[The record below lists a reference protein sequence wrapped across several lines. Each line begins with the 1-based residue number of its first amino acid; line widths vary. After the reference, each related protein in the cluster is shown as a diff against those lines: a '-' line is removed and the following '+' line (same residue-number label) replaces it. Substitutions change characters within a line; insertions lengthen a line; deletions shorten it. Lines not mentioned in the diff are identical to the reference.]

1 MARARSTC
9 AARLLLL
16 ATLLVLLAARVEA
29 SMPITTALQR
39 ARQNLTDLQ
48 RQWIDPDTDPKFYNI
63 SVPMGPYNFGGRLND
78 TMEYKLIFSD
88 EFNSS
93 KRTFEAG
100 FDSKWTAVN
109 IRDTTNMGQHFFL
122 PQAVQVD
129 KGNLIITT
137 SKPKHR
143 YRGTKYVSGSVQT
156 WNKFCYTGGYVEVRA
171 ILPGKWGIP
180 GTWPAIWLM
189 GNLGRAPFPGSLED
203 TWPWS
208 FDVCAPFIEKGQKV
222 KQKINA
228 CGNLTDKHDKGS
240 YPERYGLNP
249 FQGRGASEI
258 DVIEAQIKARD
269 EPAYIST
276 SLQIRPSVYDD
287 LRPGPDQLPGPGQ
300 WYQGLKYGEFTNI
313 NSAYYGEVGLD
324 SISALTQLESN
335 AFKSYH
341 LYRLDWSP
349 GPEGYIRWWM
359 DNNFVFEI
367 PGEALSRWM
376 GGVPPR
382 QIPVEPSYLILST
395 AVSEKFSPPCEGQ
408 ICNSLWPSNFT
419 IDYVRVYQGNP
430 NRYTSVGCNPQA
442 YPTTEW
448 IYSHPVEYGLPWYVS
463 LRVDIGLVQLFAVIN
478 AFLGLFMA
486 FRGTSHPKMVSIYAS
501 SLWLTASFYGALSAS
516 APEDFAWIQTAL
528 ACLCGAVLGGICC
541 LVYPVS
547 LGAMLGLYGG
557 VMASQFVPLLSTR
570 VITAVLVGMGIAL
583 GCAPQVDTKHV
594 VILST
599 SWLGSLA
606 FLLSVS
612 LWVSE
617 GDIAANAWDL
627 AGFVFNGNNDDHVGF
642 CSKHCLAMYVLLFG
656 LSATT
661 TAFGYY
667 RMRGV
672 TLRNNPISER
682 KAKFPPVSASSDAR
696 SWRPDDDDVSATEKN
711 MVNFFSPTKLPH
723 NMQQFSTIF
732 RIAVNVQRC
741 FGFQLDN
748 FRNQTEHIV
757 VLLTNNTR
765 KGGNPYRK
773 LHELVFSNYNK
784 WCSKLKIQPL
794 NWSEQRA
801 PQGGLTS
808 VDEIS
813 VDLCLFFFIW
823 GEASNLRHSPEFLCF
838 LFHKMKE
845 EFPSIRHS
853 EREAGHFLDTV
864 VTPVYGLLR
873 AEMTSKHDHDDRH
886 NYDDFNE
893 FFWTKACLKYDYKY
907 EEVLDTTSPSPALIY
922 QQKKKQREGLGGF
935 SSRGG
940 LNGGAKSS
948 NFFNKRKSIA
958 EGFTESAKSFVEKR
972 TWLLPL
978 RAFNRIFN
986 FHVIS
991 FHFLAVLA
999 FANEQEMGF
1008 HDSCKIISS
1017 TLITPF
1023 LLDILRDGLDIFAV
1037 YHVHQKAF
1045 STARN
1050 VVRVLLHL
1058 VLAVVSTMLYWYAWA
1073 YGGLWWQTYYT
1084 VVVLFHV
1091 PGLINCVM
1099 QVMPGLTNW
1108 TRRTQFA
1115 PIAFIRDIVSPMNRL
1130 YVGDNV
1136 LDPESMSVGYQFFW
1150 ASQLSWKLYFSYKFE
1165 IYPLVVPSFL
1175 LFADHVENNVSMIT
1189 TVFLIFLNWMPFFLV
1204 FCVDITIWNSIWM
1217 AFTGTFVGFSSHIGE
1232 IRNFSRVRSAFSR
1245 AVDAFN
1251 AKVIARNSKTGLQ
1264 IAESTGMSYGSTS
1277 VGHEVLDRV
1286 AGGADPTSRILS
1298 QRRTSVHDDE
1308 TPLLSFSRRK
1318 QTPMERQA
1326 ARRRKWFSFSVAWD
1340 TIIDS
1345 MRADDLISNKEKAL
1359 LHFHRLDGY
1368 QREIYL
1374 PQFQLAGCFEN
1385 FTSSILDIYSSND
1398 GKVSERVLQDKLLEI
1413 LSESPMVEESV
1424 EEIWELANWVL
1435 INVLGPCHTNDV
1447 KYITSVLSSWA
1458 ARGVFRAL
1466 NLEKVAP
1473 CGRAL
1478 AGLVSLLK
1486 SNVGAWKNNAKVIP
1500 VRKDPSDYASYEFPQ
1515 QSSSYRPASSG
1526 LTKSASTTGLSS
1538 LGLEPPRRSRGS
1550 GVARIARMQQQTHKP
1565 SINNGKVSHSIPS
1578 AHIMQ
1583 IRERV
1588 RTFLNLGKEIL
1599 AHVHEQDPVY
1609 AESKGISDRL
1619 TWILTQ
1625 ERGFMWD
1632 DSYTGEQITLTA
1644 FESHTDVV
1652 LSHLHGLLT
1661 LQKIDAEPQSY
1672 DARRRL
1678 LFFVNSL
1685 FMDMPLAPLLE
1696 EMKSWSVM
1704 TPFYAED
1711 VLYSRKDLES
1721 KQDGLDVHT
1730 LLFLQTLYK
1739 RDWENFLER
1748 VKPKKNIW
1756 KDPESA
1762 IELRM
1767 WASLRGQTL
1776 SRTVQGMMYGEAAI
1790 RLLAEIEQVP
1800 QQKLEE
1806 LINTKFTYVV
1816 ACQIYGRQKK
1826 NNDPKA
1832 SDIEFLLHR
1841 FPNLRVAYIDEVR
1854 VNYQKEQSYFSVLIK
1869 GGEEIGSVHEIYR
1882 VRLPGNP
1889 ILGEGKPENQ
1899 NAAIV
1904 FTRGENL
1911 QTIDMNQDGYLE
1923 EGLKMRNLL
1932 EEFDKG
1938 TADRPYTIVG
1948 IPEHIF
1954 TGSVSSLANYM
1965 ALQETSF
1972 VTLSQRTLARPLRMR
1987 LHYGHPDVFNKLFFI
2002 TRGGISKA
2010 SKGINLS
2017 EDIFAGYNNCMRGG
2031 SVAFPEYTK
2040 CGKGRDVGMQQ
2051 IYKFEAKLAQ
2061 GAAEQ
2066 SLSRDVYRIS
2076 QRLDFFKLLSFYYNH
2091 VGFYLSTSIII
2102 WTVYILL
2109 YCNLLRS
2116 LLSLEG
2122 VGGRE
2127 PVLLSHLQLML
2138 GSVAF
2143 LTTAPLLA
2151 TISVERGFK
2160 AAMNEIIVLFV
2171 TGGPLYF
2178 LFHIG
2183 TKWFYFG
2190 QTILA
2195 GGAKY
2200 RATGRGFVTKHSAF
2214 DELYRFYASS
2224 HLYAAAE
2231 IAIGLTLYYMFTIGD
2246 QYFAMTWSLWLV
2258 FASWYWSPFWFNPL
2272 SFEWS
2277 DVMEDFRVWFK
2288 WMRGD
2293 GGNPNQSWEAWFK
2306 EENAYFSTLRPWS
2319 KACVTVKGGLFA
2331 LIAFSISSTG
2341 SEHHSILTESTWLPL
2356 AICCSMAA
2364 VYLSAEAVFFTSS
2377 RAHGENGLVRFLKLL
2392 LVLVLG
2398 SGLVVAF
2405 VYVDGMWQC
2414 LLSMGYLA
2422 AAVGCWALVL
2432 FGSNSRFVGTL
2443 YFVHDAVLGMVTLSL
2458 ILLLAALYVPGKIQT
2473 WLLYNNALSR
2483 GVVIEDILRANS
2495 SNDDRDD
2502 DLSVQ
2507 QMRSIILEQQR
2518 FINVLTASGSETD
2531 IRAAGPGKKED
2542 LMHAMSDNTL
2552 NAVLR
2557 NMSESELSA
2566 LQDSS
2571 SRLQA
2576 IMSEEERKVA
2586 QRKQQQEEQRLA
2598 EAGINP
2604 SLSRTRRAFS
2614 TSDFSAIP
2622 ANASPFNLPTQN
2634 GSTASGNRTSAA
2646 NGPHAAV

>member
-1 MARARSTC
+1 MVLTKCDTTST
-9 AARLLLL
+9 R
-16 ATLLVLLAARVEA
+16 
-29 SMPITTALQR
+29 QR
-39 ARQNLTDLQ
+39 AQYNLTAFQ
-48 RQWIDPDTDPKFYNI
+48 KQWIDPDTELKFYTA
-63 SVPMGPYNFGGRLND
+63 SVPKGAYNFGGNASFNH
-78 TMEYKLIFSD
+78 EYTLIFSD
-88 EFNSS
+88 EFNNS

-100 FDSKWTAVN
+100 FDAKWTAVN
-109 IRDTTNMGQHFFL
+109 VRDTSNMGQHYFL
-122 PQAVQVD
+122 PQAVQID

-143 YRGTKYVSGSVQT
+143 YRGAKYVSGSAQT

-180 GTWPAIWLM
+180 GTWPAIWIM
-189 GNLGRAPFPGSLED
+189 GNIGRAAFLDSQDG
-203 TWPWS
+203 TWPWC
-208 FDVCAPFIEKGQKV
+208 FDVCAPYIEKIEKV

-228 CGNLTDKHDKGS
+228 CGNLTNKHDKNS
-240 YPERYGLNP
+240 YPEMYGLNP
-249 FQGRGASEI
+249 FQGRGATEI
-258 DVIEAQIKARD
+258 DVIEAQIRARD

-276 SLQIRPSVYDD
+276 SLQIRPSLLDD
-287 LRPGPDQLPGPGQ
+287 MRPASENLPGPNQ
-300 WYQGLKYGEFTNI
+300 WYQGLKFGEFTRI
-313 NSAYYGEVGLD
+313 NSDYYGQLGLD

-341 LYRLDWSP
+341 IYRLDWSP

-359 DNNFVFEI
+359 DNSFLFEI
-367 PGEALSRWM
+367 PGSALNKWV

-395 AVSEKFSPPCEGQ
+395 AVSEKFSPPCSGQ

-442 YPTTEW
+442 YPTSEW
-448 IYSHPVEYGLPWYVS
+448 IYHNPVNYGLPWYVP

-478 AFLGLFMA
+478 ACLGLFMA
-486 FRGTSHPKMVSIYAS
+486 FRGSSHPKTMAAYAS
-501 SLWLTASFYGALSAS
+501 SLWLTASSYGALSAI
-516 APEDFAWIQTAL
+516 APHDHVWVQATL
-528 ACLCGAVLGGICC
+528 ACVCGIVLGGLCS
-541 LVYPVS
+541 LVYPIS

-557 VMASQFVPLLSTR
+557 VMVSQFVPLLSSR
-570 VITAVLVGMGIAL
+570 VITAVLVCIGIAL
-583 GCAPQVDTKHV
+583 GSTPQIDTKHI
-594 VILST
+594 VIVST

-617 GDIAANAWDL
+617 GDIAENAWEL
-627 AGFVFNGNNDDHVGF
+627 AGFVFNGETRDHVGF
-642 CSKHCLAMYVLLFG
+642 CTEHCLATYGLLVI
-656 LSATT
+656 LSVIATSY
-661 TAFGYY
+661 GYY
-667 RMRGV
+667 SMRGV
-672 TLRNNPISER
+672 LLRSNTIEAR

-696 SWRPDDDDVSATEKN
+696 SWKLDDDDVSGVEKSV
-711 MVNFFSPTKLPH
+711 VNFFSPSRLPH

-732 RIAVNVQRC
+732 RIAVNVQRS

-748 FRNQTEHIV
+748 LRNQTEHIV
-757 VLLTNNTR
+757 VLLTNATR
-765 KGGNPYRK
+765 NSGNPYRK
-773 LHELVFSNYNK
+773 LHDLVFSNYKK
-784 WCSKLKIQPL
+784 WCSKLTIQPL
-794 NWSEQRA
+794 HWNEQRS

-823 GEASNLRHSPEFLCF
+823 GEASNLRHSPEYLCF

-845 EFPSIRHS
+845 DFPSVRHS
-853 EREAGHFLDTV
+853 ERETGYFLDTV
-864 VTPVYGLLR
+864 VTPVYGLLKS
-873 AEMTSKHDHDDRH
+873 EMVSKYDHEDRH

-893 FFWTKACLKYDYKY
+893 LFWSKGCLNYDYKH
-907 EEVLDTTSPSPALIY
+907 EEVIDITSPSPAAFY
-922 QQKKKQREGLGGF
+922 QQKKQKREGLSGQGGF
-935 SSRGG
+935 SSQAG
-940 LNGGAKSS
+940 LNNRAKSAAY
-948 NFFNKRKSIA
+948 FNKRKSIA
-958 EGFTESAKSFVEKR
+958 EWFTESAKTFVEKR
-972 TWLLPL
+972 SWLIPL
-978 RAFNRIFN
+978 RAFYRIFN

-991 FHFLAVLA
+991 FHFLAALA
-999 FANEQEMGF
+999 FANEQEMSF
-1008 HDSCKIISS
+1008 THSCKIVSS

-1023 LLDILRDGLDIFAV
+1023 FLDLLRDGLDIFAV
-1037 YHVHQKAF
+1037 YHVHQKMCSSALC
-1045 STARN
+1045 

-1058 VLAVVSTMLYWYAWA
+1058 TLVTISSMLYWYAWA
-1073 YGGLWWQTYYT
+1073 YGNSWWQSFYV
-1084 VVVLFHV
+1084 VVVLLHV
-1091 PGLINCVM
+1091 PGLLNCVM

-1108 TRRTQFA
+1108 TRHTKFV
-1115 PIAFIRDIVSPMNRL
+1115 PVAFIRDIVSPINRL
-1130 YVGDNV
+1130 YIGDNV
-1136 LDPESMSVGYQFFW
+1136 LDPESWSVGYQFFW
-1150 ASQLSWKLYFSYKFE
+1150 VSQLSWKMYFSYKFE

-1175 LFADHVENNVSMIT
+1175 LYADHVENKVSMT
-1189 TVFLIFLNWMPFFLV
+1189 ATMVLIFLNWIPFFLV
-1204 FCVDITIWNSIWM
+1204 YCVDITIWNSIWM

-1251 AKVIARNSKTGLQ
+1251 AKVISQISQTGLQ
-1264 IAESTGMSYGSTS
+1264 ILESTGVSYGSTA

-1286 AGGADPTSRILS
+1286 EGSADPTSRILS
-1298 QRRTSVHDDE
+1298 QRRTSAQDDE

-1318 QTPMERQA
+1318 QTPLERQA
-1326 ARRRKWFSFSVAWD
+1326 VRRRKWFSFSVVWD

-1359 LHFHRLDGY
+1359 LQFHRLSGY

-1374 PQFQLAGCFEN
+1374 PQFQLAGCFETFASN
-1385 FTSSILDIYSSND
+1385 VLDIYSSNN
-1398 GKVSERVLQDKLLEI
+1398 GNVSERALQDKLLEI
-1413 LSESPMVEESV
+1413 LSESPMVEEAL
-1424 EEIWELANWVL
+1424 EEIWELTNWVL
-1435 INVLGPCHTNDV
+1435 INVLGPCHANDV
-1447 KYITSVLSSWA
+1447 KYITSVLNSWA

-1466 NLEKVAP
+1466 HLQKVVS
-1473 CGRAL
+1473 CGHAL
-1478 AGLVSLLK
+1478 ASLVSLLK
-1486 SNVGAWKNNAKVIP
+1486 SNIRNWKNNAKVIP
-1500 VRKDPSDYASYEFPQ
+1500 VRKDPSDYVSYEFPQ
-1515 QSSSYRPASSG
+1515 QPSSYRPVSSG

-1565 SINNGKVSHSIPS
+1565 AITNGKPAHSIPS

-1609 AESKGISDRL
+1609 ADSKGISDRL

-1644 FESHTDVV
+1644 FETHADVV

-1661 LQKIDAEPQSY
+1661 LQKIDAEPQSF

-1756 KDPESA
+1756 KNPDTA

-1800 QQKLEE
+1800 QQKLED
-1806 LINTKFTYVV
+1806 LVNIKFTYVV

-1832 SDIEFLLHR
+1832 NDIEFLLHR

-1869 GGEEIGSVHEIYR
+1869 GGEDLGTVHEIYR
-1882 VRLPGNP
+1882 
-1889 ILGEGKPENQ
+1889 
-1899 NAAIV
+1899 
-1904 FTRGENL
+1904 
-1911 QTIDMNQDGYLE
+1911 
-1923 EGLKMRNLL
+1923 
-1932 EEFDKG
+1932 
-1938 TADRPYTIVG
+1938 
-1948 IPEHIF
+1948 
-1954 TGSVSSLANYM
+1954 
-1965 ALQETSF
+1965 
-1972 VTLSQRTLARPLRMR
+1972 
-1987 LHYGHPDVFNKLFFI
+1987 
-2002 TRGGISKA
+2002 
-2010 SKGINLS
+2010 
-2017 EDIFAGYNNCMRGG
+2017 
-2031 SVAFPEYTK
+2031 
-2040 CGKGRDVGMQQ
+2040 

-2102 WTVYILL
+2102 WTVYFLL

-2127 PVLLSHLQLML
+2127 PVLLSTLQVML

-2143 LTTAPLLA
+2143 FTTAPLLA

-2160 AAMNEIIVLFV
+2160 AACNEIIVLLV

-2200 RATGRGFVTKHSAF
+2200 RATGRGFVTKHSSF

-2224 HLYAAAE
+2224 HLYAAVE
-2231 IAIGLTLYYMFTIGD
+2231 IAIGLTVYFIFTIGH

-2258 FASWYWSPFWFNPL
+2258 FLSWYWSPFWFNPL

-2277 DVMEDFRVWFK
+2277 DVMEDFRLWFK

-2306 EENAYFSTLRPWS
+2306 EENAYFLTLRPWA
-2319 KACVTVKGGLFA
+2319 KACVTIKGGLFA
-2331 LIAFSISSTG
+2331 FIALSISST
-2341 SEHHSILTESTWLPL
+2341 SDRYHSILTEATWLPF
-2356 AICCSMAA
+2356 AICCLMAA
-2364 VYLSAEAVFFTSS
+2364 VYLSAEAIFVTSS
-2377 RAHGENGLVRFLKLL
+2377 RSNGENGLVRFLKLIL
-2392 LVLVLG
+2392 MLVLV
-2398 SGLVVAF
+2398 SGLILAF
-2405 VYVDGMWQC
+2405 CYVDGMWQC

-2422 AAVGCWALVL
+2422 AAVGCWALV
-2432 FGSNSRFVGTL
+2432 FIGTNSRFVGTL
-2443 YFVHDAVLGMVTLSL
+2443 YFVHDAVLGLVSL
-2458 ILLLAALYVPGKIQT
+2458 TVIMLLAAFYVPGKIQT

-2483 GVVIEDILRANS
+2483 GVVIEDILRSNS

-2507 QMRSIILEQQR
+2507 QMRSIIVEQQR

-2531 IRAAGPGKKED
+2531 IRGAGSGKKD
-2542 LMHAMSDNTL
+2542 GLMHAMSDNTL

-2576 IMSEEERKVA
+2576 IMSAEERKVA
-2586 QRKQQQEEQRLA
+2586 QQKQQEKEQRLA
-2598 EAGINP
+2598 EAGMNP

-2614 TSDFSAIP
+2614 TNDFSAIP
-2622 ANASPFNLPTQN
+2622 ANAAPFNVPTGQN
-2634 GSTASGNRTSAA
+2634 NSTTSNVGSTTDNEHMKTRT
-2646 NGPHAAV
+2646 

>member
-16 ATLLVLLAARVEA
+16 ATLLALLAARCEA

-48 RQWIDPDTDPKFYNI
+48 RHWIDPDTDPKFYNI
-63 SVPMGPYNFGGRLND
+63 SVPKGPYNFGGRLND

-122 PQAVQVD
+122 PQAVQID

-501 SLWLTASFYGALSAS
+501 SLWLTALFYGALSAS

-893 FFWTKACLKYDYKY
+893 FFWSKACLKFDYKY

-922 QQKKKQREGLGGF
+922 QQKKQREGLGGF

-991 FHFLAVLA
+991 FHVLAVLA
-999 FANEQEMGF
+999 FANEQEMSF
-1008 HDSCKIISS
+1008 HESCKIISS

-2160 AAMNEIIVLFV
+2160 AAMNEILVLFV

-2531 IRAAGPGKKED
+2531 IRAAGPGKKDD

-2634 GSTASGNRTSAA
+2634 GSAASGNRTSAA

>member
-1 MARARSTC
+1 MARHRTQLTPL
-9 AARLLLL
+9 LLLL
-16 ATLLVLLAARVEA
+16 AAAALLSATCEA
-29 SMPITTALQR
+29 LMPITNALDR
-39 ARQNLTDLQ
+39 ARHNFTAFQK
-48 RQWIDPDTDPKFYNI
+48 RWIDPDTDPKFYNI
-63 SVPMGPYNFGGRLND
+63 SVPKGAFDFGGNSSFNN
-78 TMEYKLIFSD
+78 EYKLIFSD
-88 EFNSS
+88 EFNNS

-100 FDSKWTAVN
+100 FDPKWTAID
-109 IRDTTNMGQHFFL
+109 IRDTTNMGQHYFL
-122 PQAVQVD
+122 PQAVQID

-137 SKPKHR
+137 SKPKKR
-143 YRGTKYVSGSVQT
+143 YRGAKYVSGSVQT
-156 WNKFCYTGGYVEVRA
+156 WNKFCYTGGYVEVQA
-171 ILPGKWGIP
+171 VLPGKWGIP
-180 GTWPAIWLM
+180 GTWPAIWIM
-189 GNLGRAPFPGSLED
+189 GNIGRAPFLRSQDG

-208 FDVCAPFIEKGQKV
+208 FDVCAPYVEKVEKV

-228 CGNLTDKHDKGS
+228 CGNLTNKHDKAS
-240 YPERYGLNP
+240 YPEMYGMNP
-249 FQGRGASEI
+249 FQGRGATEI
-258 DVIEAQIKARD
+258 DVIEAQIRARD
-269 EPAYIST
+269 EPAFIST
-276 SLQIRPSVYDD
+276 SLQIRPSLYDD
-287 LRPGPDQLPGPGQ
+287 MRPGSMTLPGPGQ
-300 WYQGLKYGEFTNI
+300 WYQGLKFGDFTRI
-313 NSAYYGEVGLD
+313 NSDYYGEMGLD
-324 SISALTQLESN
+324 SISALTQLQTDS
-335 AFKSYH
+335 FKAYH
-341 LYRLDWSP
+341 TYRLDWSP

-359 DNNFVFEI
+359 DNNFLFEI
-367 PGEALSRWM
+367 PGSALNKWV
-376 GGVPPR
+376 GTVPPR
-382 QIPVEPSYLILST
+382 LIPVEPSYLILST
-395 AVSEKFSPPCEGQ
+395 AVSEKFSPPCDGQ

-419 IDYVRVYQGNP
+419 INYVRVYQGNP
-430 NRYTSVGCNPQA
+430 NRYTSVGCNPEA

-448 IYSHPVEYGLPWYVS
+448 IYAHPVEYGLPWYVS
-463 LRVDIGLVQLFAVIN
+463 LRVDIGLLQLFAVIN
-478 AFLGLFMA
+478 ASVGLFMA
-486 FRGTSHPKMVSIYAS
+486 FRGTSHPKMMSAYAS
-501 SLWLTASFYGALSAS
+501 SLWMTASFYGALSAS
-516 APEDFAWIQTAL
+516 APDDFVWIQTAL
-528 ACLCGAVLGGICC
+528 ACLGGLVLGGLCC

-557 VMASQFVPLLSTR
+557 VMISQFVPLLSAR
-570 VITAVLVGMGIAL
+570 VITAVLVGVGIAL
-583 GCAPQVDTKHV
+583 GCAPQIDTKHV

-606 FLLSVS
+606 FVLSVS

-617 GDIAANAWDL
+617 GDIAENAWGL
-627 AGFVFNGNNDDHVGF
+627 AGFIFNGDNSDHVGF
-642 CSKHCLAMYVLLFG
+642 CSEHCLAMYVLLVV
-656 LSATT
+656 LSAVSTT
-661 TAFGYY
+661 YEY
-667 RMRGV
+667 LRLRGV
-672 TLRNNPISER
+672 TLRNHTISAR

-696 SWRPDDDDVSATEKN
+696 SWRPDDEVSGMEKN
-711 MVNFFSPTKLPH
+711 MVNFFSPVKLPH

-732 RIAVNVQRC
+732 RIAVNVQRS

-773 LHELVFSNYNK
+773 LHDLVFSNYSK
-784 WCSKLKIQPL
+784 WCSKLEIQPL
-794 NWSEQRA
+794 HWSEQRA

-845 EFPSIRHS
+845 EFPSVRHS
-853 EREAGHFLDTV
+853 EREAGYFLDTV
-864 VTPVYGLLR
+864 VTPVYGLLK
-873 AEMTSKHDHDDRH
+873 AEMTSKHDHEDRH

-893 FFWTKACLKYDYKY
+893 FFWTKACLKYDYKH
-907 EEVLDTTSPSPALIY
+907 EEVIDVTSPNPSMIY
-922 QQKKKQREGLGGF
+922 QQKKQQRQGLGGLGGL
-935 SSRGG
+935 SGRGG
-940 LNGGAKSS
+940 LNGGAKNS
-948 NFFNKRKSIA
+948 NFFDKRKSIA
-958 EGFTESAKSFVEKR
+958 EGFTESAKTFVEKR

-991 FHFLAVLA
+991 FQFLAMLA
-999 FANEQEMGF
+999 FTNEQEMNF
-1008 HDSCKIISS
+1008 QDSCRIISS

-1023 LLDILRDGLDIFAV
+1023 LLDILGDGLDIFAV

-1058 VLAVVSTMLYWYAWA
+1058 VIVVVSTMLYWYAWA
-1073 YGGLWWQTYYT
+1073 YGGVWWQSYYIA
-1084 VVVLFHV
+1084 VVLFHV

-1108 TRRTQFA
+1108 TRRTKFV

-1150 ASQLSWKLYFSYKFE
+1150 TSQLAWKLYFSYKFE
-1165 IYPLVVPSFL
+1165 ISPLVIPSFL
-1175 LFADHVENNVSMIT
+1175 LYADHVENNVSVIT
-1189 TVFLIFLNWMPFFLV
+1189 TVCLILVNWIPFFLV

-1232 IRNFSRVRSAFSR
+1232 IRNFSRVRSSFSR

-1264 IAESTGMSYGSTS
+1264 ILESTGMSYGSTAL
-1277 VGHEVLDRV
+1277 GHEVLDRV
-1286 AGGADPTSRILS
+1286 AGGADPTARILS

-1385 FTSSILDIYSSND
+1385 FTSNILDIYSSND

-1413 LSESPMVEESV
+1413 LSESPMVEESL

-1435 INVLGPCHTNDV
+1435 VNVLGPCHANDV
-1447 KYITSVLSSWA
+1447 KYITSVLNSWA

-1466 NLEKVAP
+1466 NLQKVAP

-1486 SNVGAWKNNAKVIP
+1486 SNARGWKNNAKVIP
-1500 VRKDPSDYASYEFPQ
+1500 VRKDPSDYTSFEFPQ
-1515 QSSSYRPASSG
+1515 QSSSYRPAPSG

-1565 SINNGKVSHSIPS
+1565 ALNNGKATHSIPS

-1609 AESKGISDRL
+1609 TESKGISDRL

-1632 DSYTGEQITLTA
+1632 DNYTGEQITLTA

-1756 KDPESA
+1756 KDPETA

-1806 LINTKFTYVV
+1806 LINTKFT
-1816 ACQIYGRQKK
+1816 
-1826 NNDPKA
+1826 
-1832 SDIEFLLHR
+1832 
-1841 FPNLRVAYIDEVR
+1841 
-1854 VNYQKEQSYFSVLIK
+1854 
-1869 GGEEIGSVHEIYR
+1869 
-1882 VRLPGNP
+1882 
-1889 ILGEGKPENQ
+1889 
-1899 NAAIV
+1899 
-1904 FTRGENL
+1904 
-1911 QTIDMNQDGYLE
+1911 
-1923 EGLKMRNLL
+1923 
-1932 EEFDKG
+1932 
-1938 TADRPYTIVG
+1938 
-1948 IPEHIF
+1948 
-1954 TGSVSSLANYM
+1954 
-1965 ALQETSF
+1965 
-1972 VTLSQRTLARPLRMR
+1972 
-1987 LHYGHPDVFNKLFFI
+1987 
-2002 TRGGISKA
+2002 
-2010 SKGINLS
+2010 
-2017 EDIFAGYNNCMRGG
+2017 
-2031 SVAFPEYTK
+2031 
-2040 CGKGRDVGMQQ
+2040 
-2051 IYKFEAKLAQ
+2051 
-2061 GAAEQ
+2061 
-2066 SLSRDVYRIS
+2066 

-2091 VGFYLSTSIII
+2091 VGFYMSTCIII

-2109 YCNLLRS
+2109 YCNLLRA

-2127 PVLLSHLQLML
+2127 PVLLSKLQLML

-2143 LTTAPLLA
+2143 FTTAPLLA

-2160 AAMNEIIVLFV
+2160 AALSEILVLFV

-2200 RATGRGFVTKHSAF
+2200 RATGRGFVTKHSSF

-2224 HLYAAAE
+2224 HLYAAVE
-2231 IAIGLTLYYMFTIGD
+2231 IAIGLISYYKFTVGY
-2246 QYFAMTWSLWLV
+2246 QYFFMTWSLWLV
-2258 FASWYWSPFWFNPL
+2258 FISWYWSPFWFNPL

-2277 DVMEDFRVWFK
+2277 DVMEDFRLWFK

-2293 GGNPNQSWEAWFK
+2293 GGNPDQSWEAWFK

-2319 KACVTVKGGLFA
+2319 KACVSLKGGLFA
-2331 LIAFSISSTG
+2331 LIAISISST
-2341 SEHHSILTESTWLPL
+2341 SDDYHSILTESTWLPL
-2356 AICCSMAA
+2356 VICCSMAA
-2364 VYLSAEAVFFTSS
+2364 VYLSAEAVFFSSS
-2377 RAHGENGLVRFLKLL
+2377 RSYGENGLVRFLKLL

-2398 SGLVVAF
+2398 AGLILAF
-2405 VYVDGMWQC
+2405 VFVDGMWQC

-2432 FGSNSRFVGTL
+2432 LGSNSRFVGTL
-2443 YFVHDAVLGMVTLSL
+2443 YFVHDAVLGLVSLSL

-2507 QMRSIILEQQR
+2507 QMRSIIVEQQR
-2518 FINVLTASGSETD
+2518 FINVLTASGSDTD
-2531 IRAAGPGKKED
+2531 MRATKPGKKED

-2576 IMSEEERKVA
+2576 IMSEEERKVV
-2586 QRKQQQEEQRLA
+2586 QRKQQQEEQKLA
-2598 EAGINP
+2598 EAGMNP

-2614 TSDFSAIP
+2614 TNDFSAISS
-2622 ANASPFNLPTQN
+2622 NASPFNLPTQN
-2634 GSTASGNRTSAA
+2634 TPAAPSNGTAA
-2646 NGPHAAV
+2646 NGPHAPV

>member
-1 MARARSTC
+1 MAHAWTQQS
-9 AARLLLL
+9 LLLGVLLL
-16 ATLLVLLAARVEA
+16 APTCTAF
-29 SMPITTALQR
+29 MPISNALQR
-39 ARQNLTDLQ
+39 ARWNLTASQ
-48 RQWIDPDTDPKFYNI
+48 TQWIDPDTDPQFYNI
-63 SVPMGPYNFGGRLND
+63 SVPNGPYNFGGNASFNS
-78 TMEYKLIFSD
+78 EYTLIFSD

-93 KRTFEAG
+93 KRTFDAG

-109 IRDTTNMGQHFFL
+109 IRDTTNMGQHYFL

-137 SKPKHR
+137 SKPKKR

-180 GTWPAIWLM
+180 GTWPAIWIM
-189 GNLGRAPFPGSLED
+189 GNIGRAPFLGSQD
-203 TWPWS
+203 GTWPWS
-208 FDVCAPFIEKGQKV
+208 FDVCAPYVEKAEKV

-228 CGNLTDKHDKGS
+228 CGNITNKHDKES
-240 YPERYGLNP
+240 YPENYGLNP
-249 FQGRGASEI
+249 FQGRGATEI
-258 DVIEAQIKARD
+258 DVIEAQIRARD
-269 EPAYIST
+269 EPAFIST
-276 SLQIRPSVYDD
+276 SLQIRPSLYDD
-287 LRPGPDQLPGPGQ
+287 MRPASESLPRPGQ
-300 WYQGLKYGEFTNI
+300 WYQGLKFGEFTRI
-313 NSAYYGEVGLD
+313 NSDYYGEMGLD
-324 SISALTQLESN
+324 SISALTGLESN

-359 DNNFVFEI
+359 DNAFLFEI
-367 PGEALSRWM
+367 PGSALNRWV
-376 GGVPPR
+376 GAVPPR
-382 QIPVEPSYLILST
+382 LIPVEPSYLILST

-430 NRYTSVGCNPQA
+430 NRYTSIGCNPEA
-442 YPTTEW
+442 YPTSEW
-448 IYSHPVEYGLPWYVS
+448 IYTHPVEYGLPWYVS
-463 LRVDIGLVQLFAVIN
+463 FRIDIGLLQLFAVVN
-478 AFLGLFMA
+478 AIVGLFMA
-486 FRGTSHPKMVSIYAS
+486 FRGTYHPKMMSAYAS
-501 SLWLTASFYGALSAS
+501 TLWLSAS
-516 APEDFAWIQTAL
+516 IYGVLTLSAPSDLAWVQTAL
-528 ACLCGAVLGGICC
+528 ACLCGVVLGGLSC
-541 LVYPVS
+541 LLYPIS

-557 VMASQFVPLLSTR
+557 VMISQFVPLLSTR
-570 VITAVLVGMGIAL
+570 VITAVLVCVGIAMGSTPL
-583 GCAPQVDTKHV
+583 LDIKHV

-606 FLLSVS
+606 FLMSVS
-612 LWVSE
+612 LWASK
-617 GDIAANAWDL
+617 GDIAENAWTL
-627 AGFVFNGNNDDHVGF
+627 AGFIFSGSTMDDVGF
-642 CSKHCLAMYVLLFG
+642 CSEHCLTMYLVLLI
-656 LSATT
+656 LSLVSTT
-661 TAFGYY
+661 YGYSH
-667 RMRGV
+667 MRGV
-672 TLRNNPISER
+672 TLHNDMITAR
-682 KAKFPPVSASSDAR
+682 KAKFSPVSASSDAR
-696 SWRPDDDDVSATEKN
+696 SWKSHDEDGSGLDKN
-711 MVNFFSPTKLPH
+711 RINFFSPSKLPD

-732 RIAVNVQRC
+732 RIAVNVQRS

-757 VLLTNNTR
+757 VLLANNTR
-765 KGGNPYRK
+765 NGGNSYRK
-773 LHELVFSNYNK
+773 LHDLIFSNYSN
-784 WCSKLKIQPL
+784 WCSKLGIKPL
-794 NWSEQRA
+794 HWSEKRT

-845 EFPSIRHS
+845 EFPSARHT

-864 VTPVYGLLR
+864 VTPVYGVLEG
-873 AEMTSKHDHDDRH
+873 EMTSQHDHEDRH

-893 FFWTKACLKYDYKY
+893 FFWTKSCLNYDYKH
-907 EEVLDTTSPSPALIY
+907 EEVIDLSSPSPALIY
-922 QQKKKQREGLGGF
+922 KQRKNEGKQVLGSNGNR
-935 SSRGG
+935 SGPSG
-940 LNGGAKSS
+940 LSTGSQLL
-948 NFFNKRKSIA
+948 NKNKSIA
-958 EGFTESAKSFVEKR
+958 EGFTDSAKTFVEKR

-999 FANEQEMGF
+999 FANTQEMVF
-1008 HDSCKIISS
+1008 PDSCKIISS

-1023 LLDILRDGLDIFAV
+1023 VLEILRDGLDIFAV
-1037 YHVHQKAF
+1037 YDVHQKVF
-1045 STARN
+1045 STTRTAM
-1050 VVRVLLHL
+1050 RVLLHL
-1058 VLAVVSTMLYWYAWA
+1058 FLAVVTSMLYWRAWTF
-1073 YGGLWWQTYYT
+1073 GGLWWQSYYSIA
-1084 VVVLFHV
+1084 VLVNV
-1091 PGLINCVM
+1091 PGLVNCIM
-1099 QVMPGLTNW
+1099 QVMPGFTNW
-1108 TRRTQFA
+1108 TRRTKFFPVA
-1115 PIAFIRDIVSPMNRL
+1115 LIRDIVSPMNRL

-1136 LDPESMSVGYQFFW
+1136 LDPESKSVGYQLFW
-1150 ASQLSWKLYFSYKFE
+1150 TSLLAWKLYFSYKFE

-1175 LFADHVENNVSMIT
+1175 LYADHLENNVSMIT

-1217 AFTGTFVGFSSHIGE
+1217 AVTGTFVGFSSRIGE

-1251 AKVIARNSKTGLQ
+1251 TKIIARSSKTGLQ
-1264 IAESTGMSYGSTS
+1264 IAESSSISYGST

-1286 AGGADPTSRILS
+1286 PGGADATSQLLS
-1298 QRRTSVHDDE
+1298 QRRTSIHDDE

-1326 ARRRKWFSFSVAWD
+1326 ARRRKWHSFSVAWD
-1340 TIIDS
+1340 TVIDS
-1345 MRADDLISNKEKAL
+1345 MRADDLISNKEKDL

-1368 QREIYL
+1368 HREIYL
-1374 PQFQLAGCFEN
+1374 PQFQLAGSFEK
-1385 FTSSILDIYSSND
+1385 FTSNILDIYSSND

-1413 LSESPMVEESV
+1413 LSDNPMIEESL

-1435 INVLGPCHTNDV
+1435 VNVLGPCHANDV
-1447 KYITSVLSSWA
+1447 KHITSVLNSWA
-1458 ARGVFRAL
+1458 VRGVFRAL
-1466 NLEKVAP
+1466 NLQKIAN

-1478 AGLVSLLK
+1478 ASLVHLLK
-1486 SNVGAWKNNAKVIP
+1486 SNIRVWKSNAKVVP
-1500 VRKDPSDYASYEFPQ
+1500 VRKDPSDYASFEFPQ
-1515 QSSSYRPASSG
+1515 RSSSYRPPPSG
-1526 LTKSASTTGLSS
+1526 LIKSASTTGLSS
-1538 LGLEPPRRSRGS
+1538 LGIEPPRRSRGS

-1565 SINNGKVSHSIPS
+1565 AGKAIHSIPS
-1578 AHIMQ
+1578 ANIMQ

-1588 RTFLNLGKEIL
+1588 RAFLNLVKEIL
-1599 AHVHEQDPVY
+1599 AHVYEQDPVH
-1609 AESKGISDRL
+1609 AESKEISDRL

-1632 DSYTGEQITLTA
+1632 DSYTSEQITLTA
-1644 FESHTDVV
+1644 FERHTDVV

-1685 FMDMPLAPLLE
+1685 FMDMPLSPLLE

-1711 VLYSRKDLES
+1711 VVYSRKDLES

-1756 KDPESA
+1756 KDPETA

-1800 QQKLEE
+1800 QQKVEE

-1841 FPNLRVAYIDEVR
+1841 FPNLRVTYIDEVR

-1869 GGEEIGSVHEIYR
+1869 GGEELGTVHEIYR

-1899 NAAIV
+1899 NAAVV

-2031 SVAFPEYTK
+2031 SVVFPEYTK

-2091 VGFYLSTSIII
+2091 VGFYLSMSVII
-2102 WTVYILL
+2102 WTVFILL
-2109 YCNLLRS
+2109 YCNLLRA

-2122 VGGRE
+2122 GGGRD
-2127 PVLLSHLQLML
+2127 PVMLSKLQLML

-2143 LTTAPLLA
+2143 FTTAPLLA

-2160 AAMNEIIVLFV
+2160 SALNEIIVLFV
-2171 TGGPLYF
+2171 TGGPLFF

-2190 QTILA
+2190 QTIFA

-2200 RATGRGFVTKHSAF
+2200 RATGRGFVTKHSSF

-2224 HLYAAAE
+2224 HLYAAVE
-2231 IAIGLTLYYMFTIGD
+2231 IAFGLTLYYKFTIGF
-2246 QYFAMTWSLWLV
+2246 QFFELTWSLWLV
-2258 FASWYWSPFWFNPL
+2258 FISWYWSPFWFNPL
-2272 SFEWS
+2272 AFEWS
-2277 DVMEDFRVWFK
+2277 DVVEDFRLWFK

-2293 GGNPNQSWEAWFK
+2293 GGNPEQSWAAWFK

-2319 KACVTVKGGLFA
+2319 KACITMKGGLYAFIA
-2331 LIAFSISSTG
+2331 LSISST
-2341 SEHHSILTESTWLPL
+2341 SDEYHSILTESTWLPL
-2356 AICCSMAA
+2356 VICCSLAA
-2364 VYLSAEAVFFTSS
+2364 VYLSAESVFFTSS
-2377 RAHGENGLVRFLKLL
+2377 RHGENGLVRFLKLL
-2392 LVLVLG
+2392 LALML
-2398 SGLVVAF
+2398 SSCLIIAF
-2405 VYVDGMWQC
+2405 VYVDGMWQT

-2422 AAVGCWALVL
+2422 AAVGCWALLVL
-2432 FGSNSRFVGTL
+2432 GSNSPFVGTL
-2443 YFVHDAVLGMVTLSL
+2443 YFVHDAVLGLVSLSL
-2458 ILLLAALYVPGKIQT
+2458 VLLLAALYVPGKIQT

-2507 QMRSIILEQQR
+2507 QMRSIIIEQQR
-2518 FINVLTASGSETD
+2518 FISALTASSSETD
-2531 IRAAGPGKKED
+2531 ITAADVGKDGD
-2542 LMHAMSDNTL
+2542 LMHAMSDNAL
-2552 NAVLR
+2552 SAVLR

-2566 LQDSS
+2566 LQNSS

-2586 QRKQQQEEQRLA
+2586 QRLKQQEEQRLA
-2598 EAGINP
+2598 GAS
-2604 SLSRTRRAFS
+2604 SLSHTRRAFS
-2614 TSDFSAIP
+2614 TNDFSSIASN
-2622 ANASPFNLPTQN
+2622 ANPTQDATRN
-2634 GSTASGNRTSAA
+2634 GTSTN
-2646 NGPHAAV
+2646 

>member
-1 MARARSTC
+1 MSI
-9 AARLLLL
+9 LLLL
-16 ATLLVLLAARVEA
+16 LMALSSCKAFK
-29 SMPITTALQR
+29 PISDALER
-39 ARQNLTDLQ
+39 ARQNLTAFQ
-48 RQWIDPDTDPKFYNI
+48 KKWIDPDTEAKFYTA
-63 SVPMGPYNFGGRLND
+63 SVPTGTYNFGGDPALNNNY
-78 TMEYKLIFSD
+78 TLIFSD
-88 EFNSS
+88 EFNNS

-109 IRDTTNMGQHFFL
+109 VRDTSNMGQHYFL
-122 PQAVQVD
+122 PQAVQID

-143 YRGTKYVSGSVQT
+143 YRGTKYVSGSAQT
-156 WNKFCYTGGYVEVRA
+156 WNKFCYTGGYIEVRA
-171 ILPGKWGIP
+171 ILPGKWGVP
-180 GTWPAIWLM
+180 GTWPAIWIM
-189 GNLGRAPFPGSLED
+189 GNIGRAAFLGSQDD

-208 FDVCAPFIEKGQKV
+208 FDVCAPYIEKIEKV

-228 CGNLTDKHDKGS
+228 CGNLTNKHDKNS

-249 FQGRGASEI
+249 FQGRGATEI
-258 DVIEAQIKARD
+258 DVIEAQIRAKD
-269 EPAYIST
+269 EPAFIST
-276 SLQIRPSVYDD
+276 SLQIRPSLLDD
-287 LRPGPDQLPGPGQ
+287 MRPGSMNLPGPNQ
-300 WYQGLKYGEFTNI
+300 WYQGLKFGEFTRI
-313 NSAYYGEVGLD
+313 NSDYYGEMGLD

-335 AFKSYH
+335 AFNSYH
-341 LYRLDWSP
+341 MYRLDWSP
-349 GPEGYIRWWM
+349 GPDGYIRWWM
-359 DNNFVFEI
+359 DNSFLFEI
-367 PGEALSRWM
+367 PGSALNKWVED
-376 GGVPPR
+376 VPPR
-382 QIPVEPSYLILST
+382 QIPVEPSYIILST
-395 AVSEKFSPPCEGQ
+395 AVSEKFSPPCSGQ
-408 ICNSLWPSNFT
+408 ICDSLWPSNFT

-448 IYSHPVEYGLPWYVS
+448 IYNNPVNYGLPWYVS
-463 LRVDIGLVQLFAVIN
+463 LRVDIGLLQLFAVIN

-486 FRGTSHPKMVSIYAS
+486 FRGSSHPKMMSAYAS
-501 SLWLTASFYGALSAS
+501 SLWLTASFYGALSTS
-516 APEDFAWIQTAL
+516 TPNDILWVQTAV
-528 ACLCGAVLGGICC
+528 ACLCGLVLGSLCC
-541 LVYPVS
+541 LVYPIS

-557 VMASQFVPLLSTR
+557 VMISQFVPLLSSR
-570 VITAVLVGMGIAL
+570 VITAVLVCIGIAL
-583 GCAPQVDTKHV
+583 GISPRIDTKHIV
-594 VILST
+594 VLST

-606 FLLSVS
+606 FVLSVS

-617 GDIAANAWDL
+617 GDIAENAWGL
-627 AGFVFNGNNDDHVGF
+627 AGFVFNGEKRDHVGF
-642 CSKHCLAMYVLLFG
+642 CTEHCLTMYGLLLI
-656 LSATT
+656 LSAVA
-661 TAFGYY
+661 TAYAYY
-667 RMRGV
+667 CMRGV
-672 TLRNNPISER
+672 LLRNNTIKAR

-696 SWRPDDDDVSATEKN
+696 SWRPNGDDVSGVEKN
-711 MVNFFSPTKLPH
+711 VVNFFSPSKLPR

-732 RIAVNVQRC
+732 RIAVNVQRS

-765 KGGNPYRK
+765 NSGNPYRK
-773 LHELVFSNYNK
+773 LHGFVFSNYDK
-784 WCSKLKIQPL
+784 WCSKLMIQPL
-794 NWSEQRA
+794 HWNEQRS

-823 GEASNLRHSPEFLCF
+823 GEASNLRHSPEYLCF

-845 EFPSIRHS
+845 EFPSVRHS

-864 VTPVYGLLR
+864 VTPVYGLLKS
-873 AEMTSKHDHDDRH
+873 EMTSNYDHEDRH

-893 FFWTKACLKYDYKY
+893 LFWSKECLKYDYKH
-907 EEVLDTTSPSPALIY
+907 EEVIDMTSPSPARIFQ
-922 QQKKKQREGLGGF
+922 QQKQKREGLSGF
-935 SSRGG
+935 SGQQG
-940 LNGGAKSS
+940 LNNRAKSTTYL
-948 NFFNKRKSIA
+948 NKRKSIA
-958 EGFTESAKSFVEKR
+958 EGFTESAKTFVEKR
-972 TWLLPL
+972 TWLIPL

-991 FHFLAVLA
+991 FHFLVVLA
-999 FANEQEMGF
+999 FANEQEMSF
-1008 HDSCKIISS
+1008 TDACKIVSS

-1023 LLDILRDGLDIFAV
+1023 MLDLLRDGLDIFAV
-1037 YHVHQKAF
+1037 YHVHQNTF
-1045 STARN
+1045 SSALS
-1050 VVRVLLHL
+1050 VVKLLLHL
-1058 VLAVVSTMLYWYAWA
+1058 ALVVVSSMLYWYAWV
-1073 YGGLWWQTYYT
+1073 YGGPWWQSYYV
-1084 VVVLFHV
+1084 VVVLLHA
-1091 PGLINCVM
+1091 PGLLNCIM

-1108 TRRTQFA
+1108 TRHTKFV
-1115 PIAFIRDIVSPMNRL
+1115 PVAFIRDIVSPMDRL

-1136 LDPESMSVGYQFFW
+1136 LDPASMSVGYQLFW
-1150 ASQLSWKLYFSYKFE
+1150 VSLLSWKLYFSYKFE

-1175 LFADHVENNVSMIT
+1175 LYADHMENKVSMIT
-1189 TVFLIFLNWMPFFLV
+1189 TMVLIFINWIPFFLV

-1217 AFTGTFVGFSSHIGE
+1217 AFAGTFVGFSSHIGE

-1251 AKVIARNSKTGLQ
+1251 AKVISCNSQTGLQ
-1264 IAESTGMSYGSTS
+1264 ISESTAMSYGSTA

-1286 AGGADPTSRILS
+1286 AGGADPTSQILS
-1298 QRRTSVHDDE
+1298 QRRTSPHDDE

-1318 QTPMERQA
+1318 QTTLERQA
-1326 ARRRKWFSFSVAWD
+1326 ARRRKWFSFSVVWD

-1374 PQFQLAGCFEN
+1374 PQFQLAGCFET
-1385 FTSSILDIYSSND
+1385 FTSTILDVYSSND
-1398 GKVSERVLQDKLLEI
+1398 SNVSERVLQDKLLEI
-1413 LSESPMVEESV
+1413 LSECPMVEESL
-1424 EEIWELANWVL
+1424 EEIWELTNWVL
-1435 INVLGPCHTNDV
+1435 INLLGPCHANDV
-1447 KYITSVLSSWA
+1447 KYITSVLNSWA
-1458 ARGVFRAL
+1458 TRGVFRAL
-1466 NLEKVAP
+1466 NLQKVAS

-1486 SNVGAWKNNAKVIP
+1486 SNARTWKNNANVIP
-1500 VRKDPSDYASYEFPQ
+1500 VRKDPSDYLSYEFPQ

-1565 SINNGKVSHSIPS
+1565 AVTNGKPAHSIPS

-1599 AHVHEQDPVY
+1599 AHVNEQDPVY
-1609 AESKGISDRL
+1609 ADSKGISDRL

-1632 DSYTGEQITLTA
+1632 DNYTGEQITLTV
-1644 FESHTDVV
+1644 FETHADVV

-1661 LQKIDAEPQSY
+1661 LQKIDAEPQSF

-1739 RDWENFLER
+1739 RDWANFVER

-1756 KDPESA
+1756 KNPDTA

-1800 QQKLEE
+1800 QQKLED

-1854 VNYQKEQSYFSVLIK
+1854 VNYQKEQSYFSVLIR
-1869 GGEEIGSVHEIYR
+1869 GGDALGSVHEIYR

-1938 TADRPYTIVG
+1938 TDDRPYTIVG

-1987 LHYGHPDVFNKLFFI
+1987 LHYGHPDVFNKLFFM

-2010 SKGINLS
+2010 NKGINLS

-2031 SVAFPEYTK
+2031 CVTFPEYTK

-2091 VGFYLSTSIII
+2091 VGFYLSTSVVI
-2102 WTVYILL
+2102 WTVYFLV

-2127 PVLLSHLQLML
+2127 PVLLSTLQVML

-2143 LTTAPLLA
+2143 FTTAPLLA

-2160 AAMNEIIVLFV
+2160 AALNEIIVLFV
-2171 TGGPLYF
+2171 TGGPIYF

-2200 RATGRGFVTKHSAF
+2200 RATGRGFVTKHSSF

-2224 HLYAAAE
+2224 HLYAAVE
-2231 IAIGLTLYYMFTIGD
+2231 IAVGLTVYFIFTIGH

-2258 FASWYWSPFWFNPL
+2258 FVSWYWSPFWFNPL

-2277 DVMEDFRVWFK
+2277 DVMEDFRLWFK

-2306 EENAYFSTLRPWS
+2306 EENAYFLTLRPWA
-2319 KACVTVKGGLFA
+2319 KACVTMKGGLFA
-2331 LIAFSISSTG
+2331 FIALSISST
-2341 SEHHSILTESTWLPL
+2341 SDEYHSILTQATWLPL
-2356 AICCSMAA
+2356 AICCLMAA
-2364 VYLSAEAVFFTSS
+2364 VYLSAEAIFVTSS
-2377 RAHGENGLVRFLKLL
+2377 RSNGESGLVRFLKLVL
-2392 LVLVLG
+2392 MLVLVSSLI
-2398 SGLVVAF
+2398 VAF

-2422 AAVGCWALVL
+2422 AAVGCWALL
-2432 FGSNSRFVGTL
+2432 FVGTNSRFVGSL
-2443 YFVHDAVLGMVTLSL
+2443 YFVHDAVLGLVSLTLVM
-2458 ILLLAALYVPGKIQT
+2458 LLAAFYVPGKIQT

-2483 GVVIEDILRANS
+2483 GVVIEDILRSSS

-2507 QMRSIILEQQR
+2507 QMRSIIIEQQR
-2518 FINVLTASGSETD
+2518 FINVLTTSGSDPD
-2531 IRAAGPGKKED
+2531 IRGAGPGKKGD
-2542 LMHAMSDNTL
+2542 LTHTMSDNTL

-2576 IMSEEERKVA
+2576 IMSAEERKA
-2586 QRKQQQEEQRLA
+2586 AARKQQEEEQRRA
-2598 EAGINP
+2598 HGGMNP
-2604 SLSRTRRAFS
+2604 SLSLTRRAYS
-2614 TSDFSAIP
+2614 TNDFSAIP
-2622 ANASPFNLPTQN
+2622 GNASPFNLVTQDN
-2634 GSTASGNRTSAA
+2634 STAP
-2646 NGPHAAV
+2646 NGGPPIDNGHVKTRK

>member
-1 MARARSTC
+1 MGRRTC
-9 AARLLLL
+9 ALLLL
-16 ATLLVLLAARVEA
+16 ALTALLLPAGGEA
-29 SMPITTALQR
+29 FLPITRHNLTALQKR
-39 ARQNLTDLQ
+39 
-48 RQWIDPDTDPKFYNI
+48 WIDPDTDPKFYNL
-63 SVPMGPYNFGGRLND
+63 SVPAGPQNFPDYGGNASE
-78 TMEYKLIFSD
+78 MNEYTLIFSD

-93 KRTFEAG
+93 KRSFEAG
-100 FDSKWTAVN
+100 FDSKWTALD
-109 IRDTTNMGQHFFL
+109 IRDTTNMGQHYFL
-122 PQAVQVD
+122 PQAVQID
-129 KGNLIITT
+129 KGNLVITT
-137 SKPKHR
+137 SKPKKR

-156 WNKFCYTGGYVEVRA
+156 WNKFCYTGGYIEVKA

-180 GTWPAIWLM
+180 GTWPAIWIM
-189 GNLGRAPFPGSLED
+189 GNIGRAPFLGSQD
-203 TWPWS
+203 GTWPWS
-208 FDVCAPFIEKGQKV
+208 FDVCAPFVEKTEKV
-222 KQKINA
+222 KQKISA
-228 CGNLTDKHDKGS
+228 CGNLTNKHDKSS
-240 YPERYGLNP
+240 YPEMYGLNP
-249 FQGRGASEI
+249 FQGRGATEI
-258 DVIEAQIKARD
+258 DVIEAQIRARD
-269 EPAYIST
+269 EPAFIST
-276 SLQIRPSVYDD
+276 SLQIRPSLSEDM
-287 LRPGPDQLPGPGQ
+287 RPGSETLPAPGQ
-300 WYQGLKYGEFTNI
+300 WYQGLKFGEFTRI
-313 NSAYYGEVGLD
+313 NSDYYGEVGLD
-324 SISALTQLESN
+324 SISALTQLETN
-335 AFKSYH
+335 AFRDFH

-349 GPEGYIRWWM
+349 GPEGYIRWWL
-359 DNNFVFEI
+359 DSAFLFEI
-367 PGEALSRWM
+367 PGSALSKWV
-376 GGVPPR
+376 GDVPPR
-382 QIPVEPSYLILST
+382 QLPVEPSYIILST
-395 AVSEKFSPPCEGQ
+395 AVSEKFSPPCDGQ
-408 ICNSLWPSNFT
+408 ICDSIWPSNFT
-419 IDYVRVYQGNP
+419 IDYVRVYQGKP
-430 NRYTSVGCNPQA
+430 NRYTSVGCNPEA
-442 YPTTEW
+442 YPTNEW
-448 IYSHPVEYGLPWYVS
+448 IYSHPVDYGLPWYGS
-463 LRVDIGLVQLFAVIN
+463 LRVDTILLQLFTVIN
-478 AFLGLFMA
+478 ALVGFFMA
-486 FRGTSHPKMVSIYAS
+486 FRGTSHPKTMSAYAS
-501 SLWLTASFYGALSAS
+501 SLWLTALFYGAISAS
-516 APEDFAWIQTAL
+516 APEEFAWIQTAV
-528 ACLCGAVLGGICC
+528 ACLCGFVVGGICC
-541 LVYPVS
+541 LVYPIS

-557 VMASQFVPLLSTR
+557 VMISQFVPLLSTR
-570 VITAVLVGMGIAL
+570 VITAVFVGVGIAL
-583 GCAPQVDTKHV
+583 GCAPQIDTKHI

-606 FLLSVS
+606 FLLSIS

-617 GDIAANAWDL
+617 GDIADNAWNL
-627 AGFVFNGNNDDHVGF
+627 AGFILNGDSHDHVGF
-642 CSKHCLAMYVLLFG
+642 CSEHCLAMYALLLV
-656 LSATT
+656 LSAVSTIY
-661 TAFGYY
+661 GYY
-667 RMRGV
+667 YLRGV
-672 TLRNNPISER
+672 TLRHNAISAR
-682 KAKFPPVSASSDAR
+682 KAKFPQVSASSDAR
-696 SWRPDDDDVSATEKN
+696 SWRPDEEVSGAEKN
-711 MVNFFSPTKLPH
+711 MTNFFSPNKLPH

-732 RIAVNVQRC
+732 RIAVNVQRS

-765 KGGNPYRK
+765 KNGNPYRK
-773 LHELVFSNYNK
+773 LHDLVFSNYNK
-784 WCSKLKIQPL
+784 WCSKLRIQPL
-794 NWSEQRA
+794 QWSEQRA

-823 GEASNLRHSPEFLCF
+823 GETSNLRHSPEFLCY

-845 EFPSIRHS
+845 EFPSVRHS
-853 EREAGHFLDTV
+853 EREAGYFLDTV
-864 VTPVYGLLR
+864 VTPVYGLLK
-873 AEMTSKHDHDDRH
+873 AEMMSKHDHEDRH

-893 FFWTKACLKYDYKY
+893 FFWTKACLKYDYKH
-907 EEVLDTTSPSPALIY
+907 EEVLDMTSPSPAMIY
-922 QQKKKQREGLGGF
+922 QQKKMQREGLGGL
-935 SSRGG
+935 STRGG
-940 LNGGAKSS
+940 LNGGSKSG
-948 NFFNKRKSIA
+948 NFFQKRKSIA
-958 EGFTESAKSFVEKR
+958 EGFTESAKTFVEKR

-991 FHFLAVLA
+991 FHLLAVLA
-999 FANEQEMGF
+999 FANEQEMNF
-1008 HDSCKIISS
+1008 DDLCKITSS

-1037 YHVHQKAF
+1037 YHVHQRAF
-1045 STARN
+1045 STVRN
-1050 VVRVLLHL
+1050 VLRVLLHL
-1058 VLAVVSTMLYWYAWA
+1058 ALVVTSSMLYWYAWA
-1073 YGGLWWQTYYT
+1073 YGGLWWQTYYVVT
-1084 VVVLFHV
+1084 VIFHV
-1091 PGLINCVM
+1091 PGLINSVM

-1108 TRRTQFA
+1108 TRRTTFV

-1136 LDPESMSVGYQFFW
+1136 LDPESKSVGYQFFW
-1150 ASQLSWKLYFSYKFE
+1150 ASQLLWKLYFSYKFE
-1165 IYPLVVPSFL
+1165 ISPLVVPSFL
-1175 LFADHVENNVSMIT
+1175 LYADHVENNVSMIT
-1189 TVFLIFLNWMPFFLV
+1189 TMFLIFLNWMPFFLV

-1217 AFTGTFVGFSSHIGE
+1217 AFTGTFVGFSAHIGE

-1264 IAESTGMSYGSTS
+1264 IAESTGMSYGTTA

-1326 ARRRKWFSFSVAWD
+1326 ARRRKWFSFSIAWD

-1345 MRADDLISNKEKAL
+1345 MRADDLISNREKAL

-1424 EEIWELANWVL
+1424 EEIWELANWMLV
-1435 INVLGPCHTNDV
+1435 NVLGPCHSNDV
-1447 KYITSVLSSWA
+1447 KYITSVLNSWA

-1466 NLEKVAP
+1466 NLQKVAP

-1478 AGLVSLLK
+1478 ASLVLLLK
-1486 SNVGAWKNNAKVIP
+1486 SNARAWKNGAKVIP

-1515 QSSSYRPASSG
+1515 QSSSYRPAPSG

-1565 SINNGKVSHSIPS
+1565 AVNNGKATHSIPS

-1588 RTFLNLGKEIL
+1588 RTFLNLVKEML

-1609 AESKGISDRL
+1609 TESKGISDRL

-1632 DSYTGEQITLTA
+1632 DNYTGEQITLTS

-1678 LFFVNSL
+1678 LFFVNSM

-1756 KDPESA
+1756 KDPETA

-1869 GGEEIGSVHEIYR
+1869 GGEELGSVHEIYR

-1899 NAAIV
+1899 NSAIV

-1938 TADRPYTIVG
+1938 TADRPFTIVG

-2031 SVAFPEYTK
+2031 SVTFPEYTK
-2040 CGKGRDVGMQQ
+2040 
-2051 IYKFEAKLAQ
+2051 
-2061 GAAEQ
+2061 
-2066 SLSRDVYRIS
+2066 
-2076 QRLDFFKLLSFYYNH
+2076 
-2091 VGFYLSTSIII
+2091 
-2102 WTVYILL
+2102 
-2109 YCNLLRS
+2109 
-2116 LLSLEG
+2116 
-2122 VGGRE
+2122 
-2127 PVLLSHLQLML
+2127 LML

-2143 LTTAPLLA
+2143 FTTAPLLA

-2160 AAMNEIIVLFV
+2160 AALNEIVVLFV

-2200 RATGRGFVTKHSAF
+2200 RATGRGFVTKHSSF

-2224 HLYAAAE
+2224 HLYAAVE
-2231 IAIGLTLYYMFTIGD
+2231 IAIGLTLYYKFTVGF
-2246 QYFAMTWSLWLV
+2246 QYLSTTWSLWLV
-2258 FASWYWSPFWFNPL
+2258 FVSWYWSPFWFNPL
-2272 SFEWS
+2272 AFEWS
-2277 DVMEDFRVWFK
+2277 DVMEDFRLWFK

-2293 GGNPNQSWEAWFK
+2293 GGNPDQSWEAWFK

-2319 KACVTVKGGLFA
+2319 KACITIKGGLFA
-2331 LIAFSISSTG
+2331 LIALSISST
-2341 SEHHSILTESTWLPL
+2341 SDEYHSILTESTWLPL
-2356 AICCSMAA
+2356 VICCSMAA

-2377 RAHGENGLVRFLKLL
+2377 RSNGENGLVRFLKLI

-2398 SGLVVAF
+2398 AGLILAF
-2405 VYVDGMWQC
+2405 IYVDGMWQC

-2432 FGSNSRFVGTL
+2432 LGSNSRLVGTL
-2443 YFVHDAVLGMVTLSL
+2443 YFVHDAVLGLVSLSL

-2507 QMRSIILEQQR
+2507 QMRSIIMEQQR
-2518 FINVLTASGSETD
+2518 FINVLTASGSD
-2531 IRAAGPGKKED
+2531 ADMRAAGSGKKED

-2557 NMSESELSA
+2557 NMSETELSA

-2586 QRKQQQEEQRLA
+2586 HRKKQQEEQRLV
-2598 EAGINP
+2598 EAGMNP

-2614 TSDFSAIP
+2614 TSDFSAILP
-2622 ANASPFNLPTQN
+2622 NANPFNPPNQN
-2634 GSTASGNRTSAA
+2634 GPSNGAVTNNGHTA
-2646 NGPHAAV
+2646 V

>member
-1 MARARSTC
+1 MARARSPC
-9 AARLLLL
+9 AARPLLLL
-16 ATLLVLLAARVEA
+16 AALLALLAARCEA
-29 SMPITTALQR
+29 LLPITEALQR
-39 ARQNLTDLQ
+39 ARQNLTAFQ
-48 RQWIDPDTDPKFYNI
+48 RQWIDPDTDPKFYNV
-63 SVPMGPYNFGGRLND
+63 SVPNGPHNFGGNLNE
-78 TMEYKLIFSD
+78 TIEYTLIFSD

-109 IRDTTNMGQHFFL
+109 IRDTTNMGQHYFL
-122 PQAVQVD
+122 PQAVQID

-137 SKPKHR
+137 SKPKER

-156 WNKFCYTGGYVEVRA
+156 WNKFCYTGGFVEVKA

-189 GNLGRAPFPGSLED
+189 GNLGRAPFLGSLED

-208 FDVCAPFIEKGQKV
+208 FDVCAPYVEKGEKV

-228 CGNLTDKHDKGS
+228 CGNLTDKHDKDS
-240 YPERYGLNP
+240 YPEKYGMNP

-258 DVIEAQIKARD
+258 DVIEAQIRARD

-276 SLQIRPSVYDD
+276 SLQIRPSVYDNM
-287 LRPGPDQLPGPGQ
+287 RPSPDTLPGPGQ
-300 WYQGLKYGEFTNI
+300 WYQGLKYGEYTNI
-313 NSAYYGEVGLD
+313 NKAYYGDLGLD

-349 GPEGYIRWWM
+349 GPEGYIRWWL
-359 DNNFVFEI
+359 DNNFLFEI
-367 PGEALSRWM
+367 PGEALNRWM

-430 NRYTSVGCNPQA
+430 NRYTSVGCNPEA

-448 IYSHPVEYGLPWYVS
+448 VYAHPVEYGLPWYVS

-478 AFLGLFMA
+478 ALVGLYMA
-486 FRGTSHPKMVSIYAS
+486 FRGTSHPKMVSSYAS
-501 SLWLTASFYGALSAS
+501 SLWLTALFYGALSAS
-516 APEDFAWIQTAL
+516 APEDLVWIQTAL
-528 ACLCGAVLGGICC
+528 ACLCGLVLGGVCC

-557 VMASQFVPLLSTR
+557 VMISQFVPLLSTR
-570 VITAVLVGMGIAL
+570 VITAVLVSVGIAL

-606 FLLSVS
+606 FLMSVS

-642 CSKHCLAMYVLLFG
+642 CSEHCLAMYVLLLV
-656 LSATT
+656 LSAST

-672 TLRNNPISER
+672 TLRNNTISMR

-696 SWRPDDDDVSATEKN
+696 SWRPDDDAVSATDKN

-765 KGGNPYRK
+765 RGGNPYRK

-794 NWSEQRA
+794 NWSEHRA

-873 AEMTSKHDHDDRH
+873 AEMSSKHDHEDRH

-893 FFWTKACLKYDYKY
+893 FFWTKACLKYDYKH

-940 LNGGAKSS
+940 LNGGVKSN

-999 FANEQEMGF
+999 FANEQEMTF
-1008 HDSCKIISS
+1008 QDSCKIISS

-1050 VVRVLLHL
+1050 VMRVCLHL
-1058 VLAVVSTMLYWYAWA
+1058 ALVVVSTMLYWYAWA
-1073 YGGLWWQTYYT
+1073 YGGLWWQSYYT
-1084 VVVLFHV
+1084 IVVLFHV
-1091 PGLINCVM
+1091 PGLINCIM

-1108 TRRTQFA
+1108 TRRTKFA
-1115 PIAFIRDIVSPMNRL
+1115 PIAFIRDIMSPMNRL

-1150 ASQLSWKLYFSYKFE
+1150 TSQLAWKLYFSYKFE
-1165 IYPLVVPSFL
+1165 ISPLVVPSFL

-1189 TVFLIFLNWMPFFLV
+1189 TVFLIFVNWMPFFLV

-1251 AKVIARNSKTGLQ
+1251 AKVVARNSKTGLQ
-1264 IAESTGMSYGSTS
+1264 IAESTGMSYGSTA

-1326 ARRRKWFSFSVAWD
+1326 ARQRKWFSFSVAWD

-1359 LHFHRLDGY
+1359 LQFHRLDGY

-1385 FTSSILDIYSSND
+1385 FTSTILDIYSSND

-1447 KYITSVLSSWA
+1447 KYITSVLNSWA

-1466 NLEKVAP
+1466 NLQKVAP

-1486 SNVGAWKNNAKVIP
+1486 SNVRAWKNNAKVIP
-1500 VRKDPSDYASYEFPQ
+1500 
-1515 QSSSYRPASSG
+1515 
-1526 LTKSASTTGLSS
+1526 
-1538 LGLEPPRRSRGS
+1538 
-1550 GVARIARMQQQTHKP
+1550 QQTHKP
-1565 SINNGKVSHSIPS
+1565 AINNGKITHSIPS

-1583 IRERV
+1583 IRER
-1588 RTFLNLGKEIL
+1588 
-1599 AHVHEQDPVY
+1599 
-1609 AESKGISDRL
+1609 
-1619 TWILTQ
+1619 
-1625 ERGFMWD
+1625 
-1632 DSYTGEQITLTA
+1632 
-1644 FESHTDVV
+1644 
-1652 LSHLHGLLT
+1652 
-1661 LQKIDAEPQSY
+1661 SY

-1869 GGEEIGSVHEIYR
+1869 GGEELGSVHEIYR

-1899 NAAIV
+1899 NSAIV

-2031 SVAFPEYTK
+2031 SVTFPEYTK

-2122 VGGRE
+2122 VGGRD
-2127 PVLLSHLQLML
+2127 PVLLSNLQLML

-2143 LTTAPLLA
+2143 FTTAPLLA

-2160 AAMNEIIVLFV
+2160 AALNEILVLFV

-2200 RATGRGFVTKHSAF
+2200 RATGRGFVTKHSSF

-2224 HLYAAAE
+2224 HLYAAVE
-2231 IAIGLTLYYMFTIGD
+2231 IAIALILYYKFTIGY

-2258 FASWYWSPFWFNPL
+2258 FVSWYWSPFWFNPL

-2277 DVMEDFRVWFK
+2277 DVMEDFRLWFK

-2319 KACVTVKGGLFA
+2319 KACVTIKGGLFA
-2331 LIAFSISSTG
+2331 LIALSISSTG
-2341 SEHHSILTESTWLPL
+2341 DEYHSILTESTWLPL

-2377 RAHGENGLVRFLKLL
+2377 RAYGENGLVRFLKLL

-2398 SGLVVAF
+2398 SGLVLAF

-2432 FGSNSRFVGTL
+2432 LGSNSRFVGSL
-2443 YFVHDAVLGMVTLSL
+2443 YFVHDAVLGLVSLSL

-2507 QMRSIILEQQR
+2507 QMRSIIIEQQR

-2622 ANASPFNLPTQN
+2622 PTANPFNLPTQN
-2634 GSTASGNRTSAA
+2634 GSSASGKSTTNGSAA
-2646 NGPHAAV
+2646 NNGPHAAV

>member
-1 MARARSTC
+1 MALTRRTNSAL
-9 AARLLLL
+9 LLLL
-16 ATLLVLLAARVEA
+16 ALLLPTAEA
-29 SMPITTALQR
+29 FMPISMALQR
-39 ARQNLTDLQ
+39 AKHNLTAFQ
-48 RQWIDPDTDPKFYNI
+48 TKWIDPDTDPKFYTASIPN
-63 SVPMGPYNFGGRLND
+63 GPHNFPDDGGD
-78 TMEYKLIFSD
+78 PDAMYTYDLIFSD

-100 FDSKWTAVN
+100 FDSKWTAIDV
-109 IRDTTNMGQHFFL
+109 RDTSNMGQHYFL

-129 KGNLIITT
+129 KGKLIITT
-137 SKPKHR
+137 SKPKKR

-156 WNKFCYTGGYVEVRA
+156 WNKFCYTGGFVEVRA
-171 ILPGKWGIP
+171 MLPGKWGVP
-180 GTWPAIWLM
+180 GTWPAIWIM
-189 GNLGRAPFPGSLED
+189 GNLGRAAFLGSQD
-203 TWPWS
+203 GTWPWS
-208 FDVCAPFIEKGQKV
+208 FDVCAPFVEKVEKV

-228 CGNLTDKHDKGS
+228 CGNLTNKHDKES
-240 YPERYGLNP
+240 YPEMYGLNP
-249 FQGRGASEI
+249 FQGRGATEI
-258 DVIEAQIKARD
+258 DVIEAQIRARD
-269 EPAYIST
+269 EPAYVST
-276 SLQIRPSVYDD
+276 SLQIRPSLSDD
-287 LRPGPDQLPGPGQ
+287 MRPPSERLPSPGQ
-300 WYQGLKYGEFTNI
+300 WYQGLKFGNFTRI
-313 NSAYYGEVGLD
+313 NSDYYGELGLD
-324 SISALTQLESN
+324 SISALTQLQPD
-335 AFKSYH
+335 AFRAYH

-359 DNNFVFEI
+359 DGNFMFEI
-367 PGEALSRWM
+367 PGSALNKWVED
-376 GGVPPR
+376 VPPR

-395 AVSEKFSPPCEGQ
+395 AVSEKFSPPCQGQ
-408 ICNSLWPSNFT
+408 ICDSLWPSNFT

-430 NRYTSVGCNPQA
+430 NRYTSLGCNPAA
-442 YPTTEW
+442 YPTTDW
-448 IYSHPVEYGLPWYVS
+448 IYAHPVDFGLPWYVS
-463 LRVDIGLVQLFAVIN
+463 LRVDIGLVQIFAIAN
-478 AFLGLFMA
+478 ALVGLFIA
-486 FRGTSHPKMVSIYAS
+486 FRGTTHPKLAS
-501 SLWLTASFYGALSAS
+501 AYISTLWLTASFYGALSSS
-516 APEDFAWIQTAL
+516 APEELAWIQAAI
-528 ACLCGAVLGGICC
+528 ACLCGVVLGGVCS
-541 LVYPVS
+541 LMYPIS
-547 LGAMLGLYGG
+547 LGC
-557 VMASQFVPLLSTR
+557 VPR
-570 VITAVLVGMGIAL
+570 V
-583 GCAPQVDTKHV
+583 DNKHV

-599 SWLGSLA
+599 SWIGSLG
-606 FLLSVS
+606 FLLSMS

-617 GDIAANAWDL
+617 GDIVENVWSL
-627 AGFVFNGNNDDHVGF
+627 AGFVFSGNDNDHLSF
-642 CSKHCLAMYVLLFG
+642 CSEHCWAMYGLLVALTSVSTG
-656 LSATT
+656 YA
-661 TAFGYY
+661 YY

-672 TLRNNPISER
+672 SMRIAVR
-682 KAKFPPVSASSDAR
+682 KTKFPTVSASSDAR
-696 SWRPDDDDVSATEKN
+696 SWRPENDGVSATGKSD
-711 MVNFFSPTKLPH
+711 VNFFSPAKLPH

-732 RIAVNVQRC
+732 RIAVNVQRS

-757 VLLTNNTR
+757 ILLTNNTR
-765 KGGNPYRK
+765 RGGNPYRK
-773 LHELVFSNYNK
+773 LHNLVFSNYSN
-784 WCSKLKIQPL
+784 WCLKLHIQPL
-794 NWSEQRA
+794 QWSEQRA

-823 GEASNLRHSPEFLCF
+823 GESANLRHSPEFLCF

-845 EFPSIRHS
+845 EFPSVRHT

-873 AEMTSKHDHDDRH
+873 SEMTSKYDHEDRH

-893 FFWTKACLKYDYKY
+893 FFWTKACLKFDYKH
-907 EEVLDTTSPSPALIY
+907 EEVIDLTSPNPAMIY
-922 QQKKKQREGLGGF
+922 KQKKAQREGLGGGF
-935 SSRGG
+935 SSRSG
-940 LNGGAKSS
+940 LNGGANS
-948 NFFNKRKSIA
+948 NFIHKRKSIA
-958 EGFTESAKSFVEKR
+958 EGFTESAKSFMEKR
-972 TWLLPL
+972 TWLMPL
-978 RAFNRIFN
+978 RAFYRIFN

-991 FHFLAVLA
+991 FHFLVVLA
-999 FANEQEMGF
+999 FASEQEMNLE
-1008 HDSCKIISS
+1008 DSLKIVASA
-1017 TLITPF
+1017 LITPF
-1023 LLDILRDGLDIFAV
+1023 LLDILRDGLDLFAV
-1037 YHVHQKAF
+1037 FDEHQPAF
-1045 STARN
+1045 STTRN
-1050 VVRVLLHL
+1050 VVRVVFHLL
-1058 VLAVVSTMLYWYAWA
+1058 LAVVSSMLYWYAWT
-1073 YGGLWWQTYYT
+1073 YGGVWWSWYYS
-1084 VVVLFHV
+1084 VVLVFHV
-1091 PGLINCVM
+1091 PGLINCAM

-1108 TRRTQFA
+1108 TRRTQFT
-1115 PIAFIRDIVSPMNRL
+1115 PVAFVRNIISPMNRL

-1150 ASQLSWKLYFSYKFE
+1150 VTMLSWKLFFSYKFE
-1165 IYPLVVPSFL
+1165 IYPLVIPSL
-1175 LFADHVENNVSMIT
+1175 LLYADHVENKVSMIT
-1189 TVFLIFLNWMPFFLV
+1189 TAILIFINWLPFFLI

-1217 AFTGTFVGFSSHIGE
+1217 AFTGTFVGFSSRIGE

-1245 AVDAFN
+1245 SVDAFN
-1251 AKVIARNSKTGLQ
+1251 AKVISANSKTGLQ
-1264 IAESTGMSYGSTS
+1264 LAESAGLSYGTTS
-1277 VGHEVLDRV
+1277 VGHEVLDRI

-1298 QRRTSVHDDE
+1298 QRRTSSHDDE

-1318 QTPMERQA
+1318 QTPLERQA
-1326 ARRRKWFSFSVAWD
+1326 ARRRKWYSFSVAWN

-1345 MRADDLISNKEKAL
+1345 MRADDLISNKEKSL

-1385 FTSSILDIYSSND
+1385 FTSDILDIYSSND
-1398 GKVSERVLQDKLLEI
+1398 GNVTERVLQDKLLEI
-1413 LSESPMVEESV
+1413 LSESPMVEESL

-1435 INVLGPCHTNDV
+1435 INVLGPCHSNDV

-1458 ARGVFRAL
+1458 SRGVFRAL
-1466 NLEKVAP
+1466 NLQKVDS

-1486 SNVGAWKNNAKVIP
+1486 TNARTWKNSAKVIP
-1500 VRKDPSDYASYEFPQ
+1500 VRKDPSEYASYEFPQ
-1515 QSSSYRPASSG
+1515 QSSSYRSASSG

-1565 SINNGKVSHSIPS
+1565 AINNGKAAHSIPS

-1588 RTFLNLGKEIL
+1588 RTFLNLGKEML
-1599 AHVHEQDPVY
+1599 THVHEQDPVY

-1644 FESHTDVV
+1644 FESHTEVV
-1652 LSHLHGLLT
+1652 LSHLYGLLT
-1661 LQKIDAEPQSY
+1661 LQKIDAEPQSF

-1696 EMKSWSVM
+1696 EMKSWSVI

-1739 RDWENFLER
+1739 KDWENFLER

-1756 KDPESA
+1756 KDPDTA

-1776 SRTVQGMMYGEAAI
+1776 TRTVQGMMYGEAAI
-1790 RLLAEIEQVP
+1790 RLLADIEQVP

-1869 GGEEIGSVHEIYR
+1869 GGEELGSVHEIYR

-1899 NAAIV
+1899 NSAIV

-1938 TADRPYTIVG
+1938 TAERPNTIVG

-2031 SVAFPEYTK
+2031 SVTFPEYTK

-2091 VGFYLSTSIII
+2091 VGFYLSMSVII

-2109 YCNLLRS
+2109 YCNLLRA

-2127 PVLLSHLQLML
+2127 PVLLSQLQLML

-2160 AAMNEIIVLFV
+2160 AALNEIVVLFV

-2200 RATGRGFVTKHSAF
+2200 RATGRGFVTKHSSF

-2224 HLYAAAE
+2224 HLYAALE
-2231 IAIGLTLYYMFTIGD
+2231 IAIGLVIYYTFTVGF

-2258 FASWYWSPFWFNPL
+2258 FVSWYWSPFWFNPL
-2272 SFEWS
+2272 AFEWS
-2277 DVMEDFRVWFK
+2277 DVMEDFRLWFK

-2319 KACVTVKGGLFA
+2319 KACVTIKGALFA
-2331 LIAFSISSTG
+2331 FIALSISSTG
-2341 SEHHSILTESTWLPL
+2341 DKYHSLLTKYTWIPL

-2364 VYLSAEAVFFTSS
+2364 VYLSAESAIFSSS
-2377 RAHGENGLVRFLKLL
+2377 RSHGENGLVRFLKLV

-2398 SGLVVAF
+2398 SGLVVAL

-2414 LLSMGYLA
+2414 LLGMGYLA

-2432 FGSNSRFVGTL
+2432 LGSNSRFVGTL
-2443 YFVHDAVLGMVTLSL
+2443 YFVHDAVLGLVSLSIITFL
-2458 ILLLAALYVPGKIQT
+2458 SALYVPGKIQT

-2495 SNDDRDD
+2495 SNEDRDD

-2507 QMRSIILEQQR
+2507 QMRSIIIEQQR
-2518 FINVLTASGSETD
+2518 FLNVLTASGSETD
-2531 IRAAGPGKKED
+2531 MRAVGPGKMKED

-2557 NMSESELSA
+2557 NMSETELSA
-2566 LQDSS
+2566 LQNSS

-2576 IMSEEERKVA
+2576 IMSEEERKVQ
-2586 QRKQQQEEQRLA
+2586 QRKQQQD
-2598 EAGINP
+2598 EAGSNP

-2614 TSDFSAIP
+2614 TSDFGSLT
-2622 ANASPFNLPTQN
+2622 ANASPYNLPNAAAAPN
-2634 GSTASGNRTSAA
+2634 GASNGNGAHT
-2646 NGPHAAV
+2646 GM

>member
-1 MARARSTC
+1 MARARSPC
-9 AARLLLL
+9 AARLLPLLL
-16 ATLLVLLAARVEA
+16 AVLLVALLAARSEA
-29 SMPITTALQR
+29 SKPITNALQR
-39 ARQNLTDLQ
+39 ARQNLTAFQ
-48 RQWIDPDTDPKFYNI
+48 RQWIDPDTDPKFYNV
-63 SVPMGPYNFGGRLND
+63 SY
-78 TMEYKLIFSD
+78 TLIFSD

-93 KRTFEAG
+93 RRTFEAG
-100 FDSKWTAVN
+100 FDSKWTAID
-109 IRDTTNMGQHFFL
+109 IRDTTNMGQHYFL
-122 PQAVQVD
+122 PQAVQID

-137 SKPKHR
+137 SKPKER
-143 YRGTKYVSGSVQT
+143 YRGAKYVSGSVQT
-156 WNKFCYTGGYVEVRA
+156 WNKFCYTGGFVEVKA

-189 GNLGRAPFPGSLED
+189 GNLGRAPFGGSLDD

-208 FDVCAPFIEKGQKV
+208 FDVCAPYVEKGEKV

-228 CGNLTDKHDKGS
+228 CGNLTDKHDKDS
-240 YPERYGLNP
+240 YPERYGMNP

-258 DVIEAQIKARD
+258 DVIEAQIRARD

-287 LRPGPDQLPGPGQ
+287 MRPSPDTLPGPGQ
-300 WYQGLKYGEFTNI
+300 WYQGLKYGEFTKI
-313 NSAYYGEVGLD
+313 NSAYYGDLGLD

-359 DNNFVFEI
+359 DNNFLFEI
-367 PGEALSRWM
+367 PGEALNRWM

-448 IYSHPVEYGLPWYVS
+448 IYAHPVDYGLPWYVL
-463 LRVDIGLVQLFAVIN
+463 LRVDIGLLQLFAVIN
-478 AFLGLFMA
+478 ALVGLFMA
-486 FRGTSHPKMVSIYAS
+486 FRGTSHPKMASIYAS
-501 SLWLTASFYGALSAS
+501 SLWLTASFYGALSAA
-516 APEDFAWIQTAL
+516 APDDLAWIQTAL
-528 ACLCGAVLGGICC
+528 ACLCGLVLGGVCC

-557 VMASQFVPLLSTR
+557 VMVSQFVPLLSTR
-570 VITAVLVGMGIAL
+570 VITAVLVGVGITL
-583 GCAPQVDTKHV
+583 GAAPQVDTKHV

-599 SWLGSLA
+599 SLLGSLA

-627 AGFVFNGNNDDHVGF
+627 AGFVFNGNSDDHVGF
-642 CSKHCLAMYVLLFG
+642 CSEHCLAMYVLLLV

-672 TLRNNPISER
+672 TLRNNTISAR

-696 SWRPDDDDVSATEKN
+696 SWRPDDDDVSASDKN

-784 WCSKLKIQPL
+784 WCSKLEIQPL

-873 AEMTSKHDHDDRH
+873 AEMTSKHDHEDRH

-893 FFWTKACLKYDYKY
+893 FFWSKTCLKFDYKH

-940 LNGGAKSS
+940 LNGGAKSN

-999 FANEQEMGF
+999 FANEQEMNF
-1008 HDSCKIISS
+1008 QDSCKIISS

-1037 YHVHQKAF
+1037 YHVQQKSF

-1050 VVRVLLHL
+1050 VMRVLLHL
-1058 VLAVVSTMLYWYAWA
+1058 VLVVVSTMLYWYAWA
-1073 YGGLWWQTYYT
+1073 YGGLWWQSYYT
-1084 VVVLFHV
+1084 IVVLFHV

-1108 TRRTQFA
+1108 TRRTKFA
-1115 PIAFIRDIVSPMNRL
+1115 PVAFIRDIVSPMNRL

-1136 LDPESMSVGYQFFW
+1136 LDPESMSLGYQFFW
-1150 ASQLSWKLYFSYKFE
+1150 ASQLAWKLYFSYKFE
-1165 IYPLVVPSFL
+1165 IYPLVVPTFL

-1232 IRNFSRVRSAFSR
+1232 IRNFSRVRTAFSR

-1264 IAESTGMSYGSTS
+1264 ISESTGMSYGSTS
-1277 VGHEVLDRV
+1277 LGHEVLDRV

-1359 LHFHRLDGY
+1359 LQFHRLDGY

-1385 FTSSILDIYSSND
+1385 FTSTILDIYSSND

-1435 INVLGPCHTNDV
+1435 VNVLGPCHTNDV
-1447 KYITSVLSSWA
+1447 KYITSVLNSWA

-1466 NLEKVAP
+1466 NLQKIAP

-1486 SNVGAWKNNAKVIP
+1486 SNVRAWKNNAKVIP

-1515 QSSSYRPASSG
+1515 QSSSYRPASTG

-1565 SINNGKVSHSIPS
+1565 SVNNGKSTHSIPS

-1632 DSYTGEQITLTA
+1632 DNYTGEQITLTA

-1869 GGEEIGSVHEIYR
+1869 GGEELGSVHEIYR

-1899 NAAIV
+1899 NSAIV

-2010 SKGINLS
+2010 NKGINLS

-2127 PVLLSHLQLML
+2127 PVLLSNLQLML

-2160 AAMNEIIVLFV
+2160 AALNEILVLFV

-2200 RATGRGFVTKHSAF
+2200 RATGRGFVTKHSSF

-2224 HLYAAAE
+2224 HLYAAVE
-2231 IAIGLTLYYMFTIGD
+2231 IAIGLTLYYKFTVGH

-2277 DVMEDFRVWFK
+2277 DVMEDFRLWFK

-2319 KACVTVKGGLFA
+2319 KACVTIKGGLFA

-2341 SEHHSILTESTWLPL
+2341 DEYHSILTESTWLPL
-2356 AICCSMAA
+2356 VICCSMAA
-2364 VYLSAEAVFFTSS
+2364 VYLSAEAVFFNSS
-2377 RAHGENGLVRFLKLL
+2377 RANGENGLVRFLKLL

-2398 SGLVVAF
+2398 AGLVLAF

-2432 FGSNSRFVGTL
+2432 LGSNSRFVGSL
-2443 YFVHDAVLGMVTLSL
+2443 YFVHDAVLGLVSLSL

-2507 QMRSIILEQQR
+2507 QMRSIIIEQQR

-2598 EAGINP
+2598 EAGMNP

-2622 ANASPFNLPTQN
+2622 PNASSFNLPN
-2634 GSTASGNRTSAA
+2634 GSAAPGNGTTNASAA

>member
-1 MARARSTC
+1 MAHVRVQLK
-9 AARLLLL
+9 LLLV
-16 ATLLVLLAARVEA
+16 ALLQVSICEA
-29 SMPITTALQR
+29 SKPITSAVER
-39 ARQNLTDLQ
+39 ARQNLTAFQ
-48 RQWIDPDTDPKFYNI
+48 RQWIDPDTDPTYYNI
-63 SVPMGPYNFGGRLND
+63 SVPKGPFNFGGNSSYNN
-78 TMEYKLIFSD
+78 EYTLIFSD

-100 FDSKWTAVN
+100 FDAKWTAVN
-109 IRDTTNMGQHFFL
+109 IRDTTNMGQHYFL

-137 SKPKHR
+137 SKPKNR
-143 YRGTKYVSGSVQT
+143 YLGTKYVSGSIQT
-156 WNKFCYTGGYVEVRA
+156 WNKFCYTGGYVEVKA

-180 GTWPAIWLM
+180 GTWPAIWIM
-189 GNLGRAPFPGSLED
+189 GNIGRAPFLGSQD
-203 TWPWS
+203 GTWPWS
-208 FDVCAPFIEKGQKV
+208 FDVCAPYVEKVEKV

-228 CGNLTDKHDKGS
+228 CGNLTDKHNRKS
-240 YPERYGLNP
+240 YPEMYGLNP
-249 FQGRGASEI
+249 FQGRGATEI
-258 DVIEAQIKARD
+258 DVIEAQIRARD

-276 SLQIRPSVYDD
+276 SLQIRPSLYDD
-287 LRPGPDQLPGPGQ
+287 MRPASETLPGPGQ
-300 WYQGLKYGEFTNI
+300 WYQGLKFGEYTRI
-313 NSAYYGEVGLD
+313 NSDYYGEMGLD
-324 SISALTQLESN
+324 SISALTRLETN

-359 DNNFVFEI
+359 DNNFLFEI
-367 PGEALSRWM
+367 PGSALNKWV
-376 GGVPPR
+376 GEVPPR

-430 NRYTSVGCNPQA
+430 NRYTSVGCDPVA
-442 YPTTEW
+442 YPTSEW
-448 IYSHPVEYGLPWYVS
+448 IHAHPVEYGLPWYVS
-463 LRVDIGLVQLFAVIN
+463 LRVDRNLLQLFALIN
-478 AFLGLFMA
+478 ALIGLFMA
-486 FRGTSHPKMVSIYAS
+486 FRGTSHPKMMSVYAS
-501 SLWLTASFYGALSAS
+501 TLWITASAYGALSTS
-516 APEDFAWIQTAL
+516 VPESLVWIQTAL
-528 ACLCGAVLGGICC
+528 ACLCGLVLGGLCC
-541 LVYPVS
+541 LIYPVS

-557 VMASQFVPLLSTR
+557 VMIGQFVPLLSTR
-570 VITAVLVGMGIAL
+570 VITAVLVCVGIVL
-583 GCAPQVDTKHV
+583 GSAPQINVKHV

-599 SWLGSLA
+599 CCLGSLA
-606 FLLSVS
+606 FLMSVS

-617 GDIAANAWDL
+617 GDIAENAWEL
-627 AGFVFNGNNDDHVGF
+627 AGFIFSGHKDGHVGF
-642 CSKHCLAMYVLLFG
+642 CSQHCIAMYVLLAV
-656 LSATT
+656 LSAVS
-661 TAFGYY
+661 TANGYL
-667 RMRGV
+667 RMRGI
-672 TLRNNPISER
+672 TLHNDMISAR
-682 KAKFPPVSASSDAR
+682 KAKFSPVSASSDAR
-696 SWRPDDDDVSATEKN
+696 SWKPNDDDVLGMEKDKI
-711 MVNFFSPTKLPH
+711 NFFSPSKLSH

-732 RIAVNVQRC
+732 RIAMNVQRS

-765 KGGNPYRK
+765 NGGNSYRK
-773 LHELVFSNYNK
+773 LHDLVFSNYSN
-784 WCSKLKIQPL
+784 WCSKLGIQPL
-794 NWSEQRA
+794 HWTDQRA

-838 LFHKMKE
+838 LYHKMKE
-845 EFPSIRHS
+845 EFPSVRHS
-853 EREAGHFLDTV
+853 EREPGYFLDTV
-864 VTPVYGLLR
+864 VTPVYGLLKG
-873 AEMTSKHDHDDRH
+873 EMTSLFDHEDRH

-893 FFWTKACLKYDYKY
+893 FFWTSSCLKYDYKH
-907 EEVLDTTSPSPALIY
+907 EEVIDMTSPSPAMIY
-922 QQKKKQREGLGGF
+922 KQKKSKQQGLTSQGTLND
-935 SSRGG
+935 RGG
-940 LNGGAKSS
+940 ISS
-948 NFFNKRKSIA
+948 GPNFLNKRRSIA
-958 EGFTESAKSFVEKR
+958 EGFTVTAKTFVEKR

-991 FHFLAVLA
+991 FHFLVVLA
-999 FANEQEMGF
+999 FASKLEMNF
-1008 HDSCKIISS
+1008 QDSCKIVSS

-1023 LLDILRDGLDIFAV
+1023 LLDILLDGLDIFAV
-1037 YHVHQKAF
+1037 YDVHQKIF
-1045 STARN
+1045 SMARN
-1050 VVRVLLHL
+1050 ATRVVLHL
-1058 VLAVVSTMLYWYAWA
+1058 VLVVVTSILYWRAWA
-1073 YGGLWWQTYYT
+1073 YGGLWWKFYYVT
-1084 VVVLFHV
+1084 AVFFHV

-1108 TRRTQFA
+1108 TRRTKSF
-1115 PIAFIRDIVSPMNRL
+1115 PVAFVRDILSPMNRL

-1136 LDPESMSVGYQFFW
+1136 LDPESMSVKYQIFW
-1150 ASQLSWKLYFSYKFE
+1150 SSQLAWKMYFSYKFE

-1175 LFADHVENNVSMIT
+1175 LYADHVENNVSMIT

-1204 FCVDITIWNSIWM
+1204 YCVDITIWNSIWM

-1232 IRNFSRVRSAFSR
+1232 IRNFSRVRLAFSR

-1251 AKVIARNSKTGLQ
+1251 AKVIARSSKTGRQLS
-1264 IAESTGMSYGSTS
+1264 ESSGISYGSI

-1286 AGGADPTSRILS
+1286 SGSADATSHFLS
-1298 QRRTSVHDDE
+1298 QRRTSAHDDE

-1318 QTPMERQA
+1318 QTPSERQA

-1345 MRADDLISNKEKAL
+1345 MRADDLISNKEKSL

-1374 PQFQLAGCFEN
+1374 PQFQLAGCFEK
-1385 FTSSILDIYSSND
+1385 FTSNILDIYSSDN
-1398 GKVSERVLQDKLLEI
+1398 GTVSERVLQDKLLEI
-1413 LSESPMVEESV
+1413 LTDNPMVEESL

-1435 INVLGPCHTNDV
+1435 INILGPCHANDV
-1447 KYITSVLSSWA
+1447 KYISSVFNSWA

-1466 NLEKVAP
+1466 NLQKVAT

-1478 AGLVSLLK
+1478 ADLVALLK
-1486 SNVGAWKNNAKVIP
+1486 SNVYIWKNNAKVIP
-1500 VRKDPSDYASYEFPQ
+1500 VRKSPSDYASYEFPHE
-1515 QSSSYRPASSG
+1515 SSSYRPSSSR

-1565 SINNGKVSHSIPS
+1565 AVNTNKATHTIPS
-1578 AHIMQ
+1578 SHIMQ
-1583 IRERV
+1583 IRERI
-1588 RTFLNLGKEIL
+1588 RTFLNSGKEML
-1599 AHVHEQDPVY
+1599 AHIQEQDPVH
-1609 AESKGISDRL
+1609 AESKSISDRL

-1632 DSYTGEQITLTA
+1632 DSYTSEQITLTA
-1644 FESHTDVV
+1644 FERHTEVV
-1652 LSHLHGLLT
+1652 LNHLHGLLT

-1711 VLYSRKDLES
+1711 VVYSRKDLES

-1756 KDPESA
+1756 KDPDTA

-1776 SRTVQGMMYGEAAI
+1776 SRTVQGMMYGEAAL
-1790 RLLAEIEQVP
+1790 RLLADIEQIP
-1800 QQKLEE
+1800 QENLEE

-1869 GGEEIGSVHEIYR
+1869 GGEELGSVHEIYR

-1923 EGLKMRNLL
+1923 EGLKVRNLL

-1938 TADRPYTIVG
+1938 TTDRPYTIVG

-1987 LHYGHPDVFNKLFFI
+1987 LHYGHPDVFNKLWFI

-2031 SVAFPEYTK
+2031 SVIFPEYTK

-2076 QRLDFFKLLSFYYNH
+2076 QRLDFLKLLSFYYNH
-2091 VGFYLSTSIII
+2091 VGFYMSMSVII
-2102 WTVYILL
+2102 WTVYVLL
-2109 YCNLLRS
+2109 YCNLFRA

-2122 VGGRE
+2122 AGGRDL
-2127 PVLLSHLQLML
+2127 VLLSKLQMML

-2143 LTTAPLLA
+2143 FTTAPLLA

-2160 AAMNEIIVLFV
+2160 AALNEIIVLIV

-2200 RATGRGFVTKHSAF
+2200 RATGRGFVTKHSSF

-2224 HLYAAAE
+2224 HLYAAVEVAV
-2231 IAIGLTLYYMFTIGD
+2231 GLTLYYKFTIGF

-2258 FASWYWSPFWFNPL
+2258 FISWYWSPFWFNPL
-2272 SFEWS
+2272 AFEWS
-2277 DVMEDFRVWFK
+2277 DVVEDFRLWFK

-2293 GGNPNQSWEAWFK
+2293 GGNPEQSWAAWFK
-2306 EENAYFSTLRPWS
+2306 EENAYFLTLRPWS
-2319 KACVTVKGGLFA
+2319 KACITIKGTLYAFIA
-2331 LIAFSISSTG
+2331 LSMASTG
-2341 SEHHSILTESTWLPL
+2341 DEYHSVLTESTWLPL
-2356 AICCSMAA
+2356 VICCSIAA
-2364 VYLSAEAVFFTSS
+2364 VYLSAEAVFFSSS
-2377 RAHGENGLVRFLKLL
+2377 RHGENGLVRFLKLIL
-2392 LVLVLG
+2392 ALVLS
-2398 SGLVVAF
+2398 SGLIVAF
-2405 VYVDGMWQC
+2405 IYVDGMWQTV
-2414 LLSMGYLA
+2414 LSMGYLA
-2422 AAVGCWALVL
+2422 AAVGCWALLVL
-2432 FGSNSRFVGTL
+2432 GSNSRFVGIL
-2443 YFVHDAVLGMVTLSL
+2443 YFVHDAVLGLVSLSL
-2458 ILLLAALYVPGKIQT
+2458 ILILAAMYVPGKIQT

-2507 QMRSIILEQQR
+2507 QMRSIIIEQQR
-2518 FINVLTASGSETD
+2518 FINALTASSSETD
-2531 IRAAGPGKKED
+2531 MHTPGKEED

-2552 NAVLR
+2552 SAVLR
-2557 NMSESELSA
+2557 NMSESELGA
-2566 LQDSS
+2566 LQNTS

-2586 QRKQQQEEQRLA
+2586 QRQRQQEQRLA
-2598 EAGINP
+2598 AEINP
-2604 SLSRTRRAFS
+2604 SLSHTRRALS
-2614 TSDFSAIP
+2614 TSDFSAIAP
-2622 ANASPFNLPTQN
+2622 NANPLNFRKPDAPSN
-2634 GSTASGNRTSAA
+2634 GTTN
-2646 NGPHAAV
+2646 

>member
-1 MARARSTC
+1 MARTC
-9 AARLLLL
+9 AWS
-16 ATLLVLLAARVEA
+16 TLLSLVVLASCEA
-29 SMPITTALQR
+29 LMPLSHVQER
-39 ARQNLTDLQ
+39 KQQNLTAFQ
-48 RQWIDPDTDPKFYNI
+48 KQWIDPDTDPEFYTAL
-63 SVPMGPYNFGGRLND
+63 VPNGPYDFGGNASFNY
-78 TMEYKLIFSD
+78 EYELIFSD
-88 EFNSS
+88 EFNNS

-100 FDSKWTAVN
+100 FDPKWTAVD
-109 IRDTTNMGQHFFL
+109 IRDTTNMGQHYFL
-122 PQAVQVD
+122 PQAVQID

-137 SKPKHR
+137 TKPKHR
-143 YRGTKYVSGSVQT
+143 YRGAKYVSGSAQT

-180 GTWPAIWLM
+180 GTWPAIWIM
-189 GNLGRAPFPGSLED
+189 GNIGRAPFLGSQD
-203 TWPWS
+203 GTWPWS
-208 FDVCAPFIEKGQKV
+208 FDVCAPYIEKLEKV

-228 CGNLTDKHDKGS
+228 CGNLTDKHDKKS
-240 YPERYGLNP
+240 YPESYGLHP
-249 FQGRGASEI
+249 FQGRGATEI
-258 DVIEAQIKARD
+258 DVIEAQIRARD
-269 EPAYIST
+269 EPAFIST
-276 SLQIRPSVYDD
+276 SLQIRPSLLDD
-287 LRPGPDQLPGPGQ
+287 MRPASENMPGPGQ
-300 WYQGLKYGEFTNI
+300 WYQGLKFGQFTRI
-313 NSAYYGEVGLD
+313 NSDYYGTLGLD

-335 AFKSYH
+335 AFKSFH

-359 DNNFVFEI
+359 DNSFLFEI
-367 PGEALSRWM
+367 PGSALNKWV
-376 GGVPPR
+376 GDVPPR
-382 QIPVEPSYLILST
+382 RIPVEPSYLILST
-395 AVSEKFSPPCEGQ
+395 AVSEKFSPPCSGQ
-408 ICNSLWPSNFT
+408 ICDSLWPSNFT

-430 NRYTSVGCNPQA
+430 NRYTSVGCNPEA
-442 YPTTEW
+442 FPTSSW
-448 IYSHPVEYGLPWYVS
+448 IYANPVNYGLPWYVS
-463 LRVDIGLVQLFAVIN
+463 LRVDIGLLQVFALMN
-478 AFLGLFMA
+478 ALLGLFMA
-486 FRGTSHPKMVSIYAS
+486 FCGTSHPKAMSAYAS
-501 SLWLTASFYGALSAS
+501 SLWLTASIYGVLSTS
-516 APEDFAWIQTAL
+516 APADYVWVQTAI
-528 ACLCGAVLGGICC
+528 ACLCGLVLGGLCC

-547 LGAMLGLYGG
+547 LGAILGLYGG
-557 VMASQFVPLLSTR
+557 VVISQFVPLLSTR
-570 VITAVLVGMGIAL
+570 VITAVLVCAGIAL
-583 GCAPQVDTKHV
+583 GCTPQIDTKHI

-606 FLLSVS
+606 FLLSLS
-612 LWVSE
+612 LWVSK
-617 GDIAANAWDL
+617 GDFAENAWDL
-627 AGFVFNGNNDDHVGF
+627 AGFVFSGHKRDHFGL
-642 CSKHCLAMYVLLFG
+642 CTEHCVAMYGLLVM
-656 LSATT
+656 LSAVTM
-661 TAFGYY
+661 AYAYY
-667 RMRGV
+667 RMRGLF
-672 TLRNNPISER
+672 LRNDTIKAR

-696 SWRPDDDDVSATEKN
+696 SWRPEDGDMSGVEKD
-711 MVNFFSPTKLPH
+711 MVNFFSPSKLPH

-732 RIAVNVQRC
+732 RIAVNVQRS

-757 VLLTNNTR
+757 MLLTNNTR
-765 KGGNPYRK
+765 KSSNPYRK
-773 LHELVFSNYNK
+773 LHALVFSNYNK
-784 WCSKLKIQPL
+784 WCSKLMIKPL
-794 NWSEQRA
+794 HWSEHRA

-823 GEASNLRHSPEFLCF
+823 GEASNLRHSPEFVCF

-845 EFPSIRHS
+845 EFPSARHA
-853 EREAGHFLDTV
+853 EREAGYFLDTV
-864 VTPVYGLLR
+864 VTPVYGLLKS
-873 AEMTSKHDHDDRH
+873 EMTSKYDHEDRH

-893 FFWTKACLKYDYKY
+893 FFWSRACLKYDYKH
-907 EEVLDTTSPSPALIY
+907 EEVIDMASPNPSMHFKRRK
-922 QQKKKQREGLGGF
+922 QQREGLNEQSGF
-935 SSRGG
+935 IGRGG
-940 LNGGAKSS
+940 LNSGAKSTS
-948 NFFNKRKSIA
+948 RLNNRKSIA
-958 EGFTESAKSFVEKR
+958 EGFTESAKTFVEKR

-986 FHVIS
+986 FHVLS
-991 FHFLAVLA
+991 FHFLAALA
-999 FANEQEMGF
+999 LVNEQEMGITE
-1008 HDSCKIISS
+1008 SCKIVSS
-1017 TLITPF
+1017 AFITPF
-1023 LLDILRDGLDIFAV
+1023 LLDIFRDGLDIFAV
-1037 YHVHQKAF
+1037 YHVHQKA
-1045 STARN
+1045 SSALRS
-1050 VVRVLLHL
+1050 VLRMLVHL
-1058 VLAVVSTMLYWYAWA
+1058 VVLVVSSMLYWCAWA
-1073 YGGLWWQTYYT
+1073 YGGSWWQSYY
-1084 VVVLFHV
+1084 VVVLLFHI
-1091 PGLINCVM
+1091 PGMLNCVM
-1099 QVMPGLTNW
+1099 QVMPGFTNW
-1108 TRRTQFA
+1108 TRRTNFV
-1115 PIAFIRDIVSPMNRL
+1115 PVAFIRDITSPTNRL

-1136 LDPESMSVGYQFFW
+1136 LDPESLSVGYQIFW
-1150 ASQLSWKLYFSYKFE
+1150 ISQLSWKLYFSYKFE
-1165 IYPLVVPSFL
+1165 ISPLVVPSFL
-1175 LFADHVENNVSMIT
+1175 LYADHVQNNVSMIT
-1189 TVFLIFLNWMPFFLV
+1189 TAFLIFLNWMPFFLV

-1232 IRNFSRVRSAFSR
+1232 IRNFSRVRSAFGR

-1251 AKVIARNSKTGLQ
+1251 AKVISRCSKTGLQ
-1264 IAESTGMSYGSTS
+1264 ISESTGMPYGSTA
-1277 VGHEVLDRV
+1277 VGHEMLERV
-1286 AGGADPTSRILS
+1286 AGGADPTSQILS
-1298 QRRTSVHDDE
+1298 QRNTSVHDDE

-1326 ARRRKWFSFSVAWD
+1326 ARRRKWFSFSVVWD

-1345 MRADDLISNKEKAL
+1345 MRADDLISNKEKAV
-1359 LHFHRLDGY
+1359 LHFRRLNGY

-1385 FTSSILDIYSSND
+1385 FTSYILDIYSSND
-1398 GKVSERVLQDKLLEI
+1398 SEVSERVLQDKLLEI
-1413 LSESPMVEESV
+1413 LSENPMVEESL

-1435 INVLGPCHTNDV
+1435 VHVLGPCHANDV
-1447 KYITSVLSSWA
+1447 KHVTSVLSSWA

-1466 NLEKVAP
+1466 DLQKVAP

-1486 SNVGAWKNNAKVIP
+1486 SNVRVWKDNAKMIP
-1500 VRKDPSDYASYEFPQ
+1500 VRKEPSDYTSYEFPHD
-1515 QSSSYRPASSG
+1515 SNSYRPASSG

-1538 LGLEPPRRSRGS
+1538 LGREPPRRSRGS

-1565 SINNGKVSHSIPS
+1565 AVNNGKATHSIPS

-1588 RTFLNLGKEIL
+1588 RTFLNLGKEML
-1599 AHVHEQDPVY
+1599 ARVPEQDPVY

-1632 DSYTGEQITLTA
+1632 DNYTGEQITLTA

-1661 LQKIDAEPQSY
+1661 LQKIESEPQSY

-1696 EMKSWSVM
+1696 EMKSWSVI

-1756 KDPESA
+1756 KNPDTA

-1790 RLLAEIEQVP
+1790 RLLADIEQVP
-1800 QQKLEE
+1800 QQKLED

-1869 GGEEIGSVHEIYR
+1869 GGEDLGSVHEVYR

-1923 EGLKMRNLL
+1923 EALKMRNLL

-1938 TADRPYTIVG
+1938 TEDRPYTIVG

-2031 SVAFPEYTK
+2031 CVTFPEYTK

-2066 SLSRDVYRIS
+2066 SLSRDVYRIG

-2091 VGFYLSTSIII
+2091 VGFYFSTSVII
-2102 WTVYILL
+2102 WTVYFLL

-2127 PVLLSHLQLML
+2127 PVLLSTLQIML

-2143 LTTAPLLA
+2143 FTTAPLLA

-2160 AAMNEIIVLFV
+2160 AALSEIFVLFV
-2171 TGGPLYF
+2171 TGGPMYF

-2200 RATGRGFVTKHSAF
+2200 RATGRGFVTKHSSF

-2224 HLYAAAE
+2224 HLYAAVE
-2231 IAIGLTLYYMFTIGD
+2231 IAAGLTVYFIFTIGHE
-2246 QYFAMTWSLWLV
+2246 YFSMTWSLWLV
-2258 FASWYWSPFWFNPL
+2258 CISWYCSPFWFNPL

-2277 DVMEDFRVWFK
+2277 DVMEDFRLWFK

-2306 EENAYFSTLRPWS
+2306 EENAYFATMRPWA
-2319 KACVTVKGGLFA
+2319 KACVTIKGGLFA
-2331 LIAFSISSTG
+2331 LIAFSISSTDD
-2341 SEHHSILTESTWLPL
+2341 EYHSILTESTWLPL
-2356 AICCSMAA
+2356 AICFSMAV
-2364 VYLSAEAVFFTSS
+2364 VYFSAQAVFFTSS
-2377 RAHGENGLVRFLKLL
+2377 RSFGESGLVRFLKLIL
-2392 LVLVLG
+2392 MLVLALG
-2398 SGLVVAF
+2398 FILAF

-2414 LLSMGYLA
+2414 FLSMGYLA
-2422 AAVGCWALVL
+2422 AAVGCWALM
-2432 FGSNSRFVGTL
+2432 FAGTNSRFVGTL
-2443 YFVHDAVLGMVTLSL
+2443 YFVHDAVLGLVSLSL
-2458 ILLLAALYVPGKIQT
+2458 IVLLAALYVPGKIQT

-2507 QMRSIILEQQR
+2507 QMRSVIIEQQR

-2531 IRAAGPGKKED
+2531 IRDAGSQKKED
-2542 LMHAMSDNTL
+2542 LMHAMSDSTL

-2576 IMSEEERKVA
+2576 IMAEEERKVA
-2586 QRKQQQEEQRLA
+2586 QQNRQQEEQRLA
-2598 EAGINP
+2598 AAGMNP
-2604 SLSRTRRAFS
+2604 SLSQTRRAFS
-2614 TSDFSAIP
+2614 TNDFAAIP
-2622 ANASPFNLPTQN
+2622 GNATPFKLKPTPTAPDS
-2634 GSTASGNRTSAA
+2634 STPDSGFAK
-2646 NGPHAAV
+2646 

>member
-1 MARARSTC
+1 MARAQSQLTW
-9 AARLLLL
+9 LLL
-16 ATLLVLLAARVEA
+16 AALLLSATCKAL
-29 SMPITTALQR
+29 MPITNALHR
-39 ARQNLTDLQ
+39 ARQNLTDFQ

-63 SVPMGPYNFGGRLND
+63 SVPKGAFNFGGNSSYNI
-78 TMEYKLIFSD
+78 EYKLIFSD

-109 IRDTTNMGQHFFL
+109 IRDTTNMGQHYFL
-122 PQAVQVD
+122 PQAVQID

-137 SKPKHR
+137 SKPKQR

-156 WNKFCYTGGYVEVRA
+156 WNKFCYTGGFVEVRA

-180 GTWPAIWLM
+180 GTWPAIWIM
-189 GNLGRAPFPGSLED
+189 GNIGRAPFLGSQD
-203 TWPWS
+203 GTWPWS
-208 FDVCAPFIEKGQKV
+208 FDVCAPYVEKVEKV

-228 CGNLTDKHDKGS
+228 CGNLTNKHDKES
-240 YPERYGLNP
+240 YPEMYGLNP
-249 FQGRGASEI
+249 FQGRGATEI
-258 DVIEAQIKARD
+258 DVIEAQIRARD
-269 EPAYIST
+269 QPAYIST
-276 SLQIRPSVYDD
+276 SLQIRPSLYDD
-287 LRPGPDQLPGPGQ
+287 MRPASETLPGPGQ
-300 WYQGLKYGEFTNI
+300 WYQGLKFGEFTRI
-313 NSAYYGEVGLD
+313 NSDYYGEMGLD

-335 AFKSYH
+335 AFKAYH

-349 GPEGYIRWWM
+349 GPEGYIRWWL
-359 DNNFVFEI
+359 DNNFLFEI
-367 PGEALSRWM
+367 PGSSLNKWV
-376 GGVPPR
+376 GDVPPR

-395 AVSEKFSPPCEGQ
+395 AVSEKFSPPCDGQ
-408 ICNSLWPSNFT
+408 ICDSLWPSNFT
-419 IDYVRVYQGNP
+419 IDYVRVYQGNA
-430 NRYTSVGCNPQA
+430 NRYTSVGCSPEA
-442 YPTTEW
+442 YPTTDW
-448 IYSHPVEYGLPWYVS
+448 IYAHPVEYGLPWYVS
-463 LRVDIGLVQLFAVIN
+463 LRVDIGLLQVFAVIN
-478 AFLGLFMA
+478 ALLGLFMA
-486 FRGTSHPKMVSIYAS
+486 FRGTSHPKIMSAYAS
-501 SLWLTASFYGALSAS
+501 SLWLTASFYGALSSS
-516 APEDFAWIQTAL
+516 APEDIAWIQTAL
-528 ACLCGAVLGGICC
+528 ACLCGVVLGGLCC

-557 VMASQFVPLLSTR
+557 VMISQFVPLLSTR
-570 VITAVLVGMGIAL
+570 VITAVLVSVGIAL
-583 GCAPQVDTKHV
+583 GSAPQIDTKHV
-594 VILST
+594 VIIST

-606 FLLSVS
+606 FLLSIS

-617 GDIAANAWDL
+617 GDIAENAWNL
-627 AGFVFNGNNDDHVGF
+627 AGFIFNGDNDDHVGF
-642 CSKHCLAMYVLLFG
+642 CTEHCLTMYVLLVV
-656 LSATT
+656 LSAVSTT
-661 TAFGYY
+661 YGYL
-667 RMRGV
+667 RMRGMS
-672 TLRNNPISER
+672 LRKNTR
-682 KAKFPPVSASSDAR
+682 KAKFPAVSASSDAR
-696 SWRPDDDDVSATEKN
+696 AWRPDDDEGMEKSTI
-711 MVNFFSPTKLPH
+711 NFFSPSKLPQ

-732 RIAVNVQRC
+732 RIAVNVQRS

-765 KGGNPYRK
+765 KSGNPYRK
-773 LHELVFSNYNK
+773 LHDLVFSNYNN
-784 WCSKLKIQPL
+784 WCSKLRIQPL
-794 NWSEQRA
+794 NWSEERA
-801 PQGGLTS
+801 PQGGLTGL
-808 VDEIS
+808 DEMS

-845 EFPSIRHS
+845 EFPSVRHS
-853 EREAGHFLDTV
+853 EREAGYFLDTV
-864 VTPVYGLLR
+864 VTPVYGLLK
-873 AEMTSKHDHDDRH
+873 AEMTSKHDHEDRH

-893 FFWTKACLKYDYKY
+893 FFWTKSCLKYDYKH
-907 EEVLDTTSPSPALIY
+907 EEVIDMTSPNPAMIY
-922 QQKKKQREGLGGF
+922 KQKQQQRQGQGLAGLAGLGG
-935 SSRGG
+935 RGG
-940 LNGGAKSS
+940 LNGGSNSS
-948 NFFNKRKSIA
+948 TFYNKRKSIA
-958 EGFTESAKSFVEKR
+958 EGFTESAKTFVEKR

-986 FHVIS
+986 FHVIA
-991 FHFLAVLA
+991 FHFLAALA
-999 FANEQEMGF
+999 FANEQEMNF
-1008 HDSCKIISS
+1008 LDSCKIISS

-1037 YHVHQKAF
+1037 YDEHQKLF

-1050 VVRVLLHL
+1050 ILRVFLHL
-1058 VLAVVSTMLYWYAWA
+1058 GLAVVTSILYWYAWA
-1073 YGGLWWQTYYT
+1073 YGGAWWQTYYVT
-1084 VVVLFHV
+1084 AVLFHV

-1108 TRRTQFA
+1108 TRRTTFA
-1115 PIAFIRDIVSPMNRL
+1115 PVAFIRDIMSPMNRL

-1136 LDPESMSVGYQFFW
+1136 LDPESMSVGYQCFW
-1150 ASQLSWKLYFSYKFE
+1150 MSQLAWKLYFSYKFE

-1175 LFADHVENNVSMIT
+1175 LYADHVENKVSMIT

-1232 IRNFSRVRSAFSR
+1232 IRNFTRVRSAFSR

-1251 AKVIARNSKTGLQ
+1251 AKVIARSSKTGLQ
-1264 IAESTGMSYGSTS
+1264 LSDSNGMSYGSTAL
-1277 VGHEVLDRV
+1277 GREVLDRV
-1286 AGGADPTSRILS
+1286 AGGADPTARILS
-1298 QRRTSVHDDE
+1298 QRRTSAHDDE

-1345 MRADDLISNKEKAL
+1345 MRADDLISNKEKSL
-1359 LHFHRLDGY
+1359 LQFHRLDGY

-1385 FTSSILDIYSSND
+1385 FTSNILDIYSSND
-1398 GKVSERVLQDKLLEI
+1398 GNVSERVLQDKLLEI
-1413 LSESPMVEESV
+1413 LSDNPMVEESL

-1435 INVLGPCHTNDV
+1435 VNVLGPCHANDV
-1447 KYITSVLSSWA
+1447 KYITSVLNSWA

-1466 NLEKVAP
+1466 NLQKVAP

-1478 AGLVSLLK
+1478 AGLISLLK
-1486 SNVGAWKNNAKVIP
+1486 TNVRGWKNNAKVIP

-1515 QSSSYRPASSG
+1515 QSSSYRPSSG
-1526 LTKSASTTGLSS
+1526 MTKSASTTGLSS

-1565 SINNGKVSHSIPS
+1565 ATNNGKATHSIS
-1578 AHIMQ
+1578 SSHIMQ

-1599 AHVHEQDPVY
+1599 AHVHEQDPVF

-1632 DSYTGEQITLTA
+1632 DNYTGEQITLTA

-1756 KDPESA
+1756 KNPETA

-1869 GGEEIGSVHEIYR
+1869 GGEELGSVHEIYR

-1904 FTRGENL
+1904 FTRGETL

-1923 EGLKMRNLL
+1923 ENLKMRNLL

-1972 VTLSQRTLARPLRMR
+1972 VTLSQRTLARPLRSR

-2031 SVAFPEYTK
+2031 SVTFPEYTK

-2091 VGFYLSTSIII
+2091 VGFYLSMSIII

-2116 LLSLEG
+2116 LLSVEG

-2127 PVLLSHLQLML
+2127 PVLLSKLQLML

-2143 LTTAPLLA
+2143 FTTAPLLA

-2160 AAMNEIIVLFV
+2160 AALNEIIVLFV

-2200 RATGRGFVTKHSAF
+2200 RATGRGFVTKHSSF

-2224 HLYAAAE
+2224 HLYAAVE
-2231 IAIGLTLYYMFTIGD
+2231 IAIGLTLYYKFTVGY
-2246 QYFAMTWSLWLV
+2246 QYFSMTWSLWLV
-2258 FASWYWSPFWFNPL
+2258 FVSWYWSPFWFNPL
-2272 SFEWS
+2272 AFEWS
-2277 DVMEDFRVWFK
+2277 DVMEDFRLWFK

-2293 GGNPNQSWEAWFK
+2293 GGNPDQSWEAWFK

-2319 KACVTVKGGLFA
+2319 KACITTKGALFA
-2331 LIAFSISSTG
+2331 LIAVSISST
-2341 SEHHSILTESTWLPL
+2341 SDEYHSILTETTWLPL
-2356 AICCSMAA
+2356 VICLSMAA
-2364 VYLSAEAVFFTSS
+2364 VYLSAEAVFFSSS
-2377 RAHGENGLVRFLKLL
+2377 RSGESGVVRFLKLI
-2392 LVLVLG
+2392 LVIVLG
-2398 SGLVVAF
+2398 AGLIFAF
-2405 VYVDGMWQC
+2405 IYVDGMWQM

-2432 FGSNSRFVGTL
+2432 LGSNSRLVGTL
-2443 YFVHDAVLGMVTLSL
+2443 YFVHDAVLGLVSLSL
-2458 ILLLAALYVPGKIQT
+2458 ILLLSALYVPGKIQT

-2495 SNDDRDD
+2495 SNDERDD

-2507 QMRSIILEQQR
+2507 QMRSIIIEQQR
-2518 FINVLTASGSETD
+2518 FINALTASGSETD
-2531 IRAAGPGKKED
+2531 IRAAGKKDD

-2571 SRLQA
+2571 IRLQA

-2598 EAGINP
+2598 EAGMNS

-2622 ANASPFNLPTQN
+2622 LNASPYNLPNQDGTAAPSTRTTN
-2634 GSTASGNRTSAA
+2634 GSAA
-2646 NGPHAAV
+2646 HGPQAGV